1 MDARQKDFLREITG
15 HKMRFISLLAL
26 VLLGVFVLVGL
37 TVTGPIMRRTVADTL
52 KKSNAY
58 DLRLA
63 ASDGLEEEDL
73 RLIADME
80 GVRAK
85 EYFHTG
91 YLTTKEL
98 KTLYLSSLPKRISRP
113 ILKEGR
119 LPREADEILL
129 DPTLK
134 GTYKIGDTVV
144 FEKEEDLLDED
155 APPMMEGYS
164 YRVVGFATSPIFLDK
179 ADKGTTPNGDKI
191 DGFGYVAPLAFKDPT
206 ITEVHFLF
214 DDLKNLAVY
223 SEEYKSLNTAHR
235 KEFRHRFEDRGD
247 ARLDEL
253 LADKRKDIDEGEADI
268 REGYDE
274 LDRGLEKIDEGERKL
289 DRGARALRDNRA
301 KFARGLSQGEKKL
314 AESRDKLNQA
324 RKSILFQEDQL
335 GSGEKALLDGKNAV
349 AAAMSDIQGKESEAR
364 GGIAR
369 ADTAMD
375 QILKEEAALNA
386 AKRKLEAGK
395 IPDVQFPDLPELP
408 FSAEEIAKAQENVAA
423 AKAARPAKEAA
434 VKEKTAAVQDAQKAY
449 DAAQGAVKAFNMDGV
464 QGKITEL
471 EQSIAGWEKEKS
483 NPDADVADLNAKITD
498 AENQKADLKQQLK
511 NPDYLAAK
519 EKADR
524 AKQALGA
531 ASGELAKAQ
540 GALAE
545 TDGIIA
551 KGTEMIQGQMKAR
564 AAREMMAEK
573 IRAQQEE
580 LRKKKE
586 ELEAA
591 KRDLAEKEAFL
602 MEKKRETA
610 AGRAKAEEALAAIE
624 AGKAELRQKEGELS
638 EKEKALLQGKAAIL
652 AAKDQLS
659 EGEDQY
665 SKGKSDYA
673 REKAEGRKKLDAA
686 ERELLSGR
694 SDLASARATYE
705 KKRADAL
712 KDLVKGQED
721 VDRAKE
727 LLTILKKPDYKITP
741 LNEEMRT
748 FVFLDY
754 AHRVDKLSAVF
765 PVFLFAIAMLL
776 ASTVMNRMV
785 DDDRTVIGTY
795 KALGYNNGAIAD
807 KYVRFGTLAAL
818 LGGIPGAFLGNFLL
832 SKVIAEAYLASGI
845 FDQLSMAL
853 YPGHILFAIL
863 IGMVA
868 TGLVAYVSVHRS
880 LKLKTAALLMPK
892 PPAKGT
898 RIFLERIKWLWSR
911 LSFFQKVTARNLFR
925 DKKRMA
931 MTIVG
936 VMGCVALLVLGF
948 GIRTSVDGLVE
959 KQFDQLNRYDHL
971 IFYEPLL
978 DKEAHEAYKAKIEGD
993 KHIRAKCSAY
1003 VETLAVG
1010 DEGYIDQPVTMIV
1023 PEKEKDL
1030 KRVVT
1035 LRNRKTGAPIPLKGA
1050 VITEKLAAIKGV
1062 EAGGIIEMKNDDDVL
1077 YDVPVAAITEGYAG
1091 HYLYMDPDTYE
1102 EIFKKSYKTNADL
1115 IDAAGADVSHYKDY
1129 DSVVALTGIGDM
1141 RHMVDE
1147 IAGNINFI
1155 VFVILAASSTL
1166 AVVVLSTL
1174 TNINIEE
1181 RRREISTIRVLG
1193 FYPKEVTRYIYRE
1206 TGTLTAVG
1214 ILLGFVVG
1222 KGLHLLVIRVVVPDF
1237 AMLDPKLGLLNYL
1250 LPAAITVV
1258 ISLLLMGYFHNKLKT
1273 IDMVEALKSVE

>member
-1 MDARQKDFLREITG
+1 MDARQKDFIREITG
-15 HKMRFISLLAL
+15 HKMRFFSLLAL

-73 RLIADME
+73 RLIDDME
-80 GVRAK
+80 GVRGK

-91 YLTTKEL
+91 YLTSKEL

-113 ILKEGR
+113 LLTEGR
-119 LPREADEILL
+119 LPREKDEILL

-134 GTYKIGDTVV
+134 NTYKLGDTVV

-155 APPMMEGYS
+155 APPMMAGYA
-164 YRVVGFATSPIFLDK
+164 YKVVGFATSPVFLDK
-179 ADKGTTPNGDKI
+179 ADKGTTPKGDKI
-191 DGFGYVAPLAFKDPT
+191 DGFGYVVPLAFQDPT

-214 DDLKNLAVY
+214 DDLKNLPVY
-223 SEEYKSLNTAHR
+223 SEEYKALNTAHR
-235 KEFRHRFEDRGD
+235 KEFRHRFKNRGD
-247 ARLDEL
+247 ARLDAL

-268 REGYDE
+268 KEGYDE
-274 LDRGLEKIDEGERKL
+274 LDRGLEKIDAGERKL

-301 KFARGLSQGEKKL
+301 KFARGLSRGEKKL

-335 GSGEKALLDGKNAV
+335 SSGEKALLDGKNAV

-364 GGIAR
+364 GGMAR

-375 QILKEEAALNA
+375 QILKEEAALNE

-395 IPDVQFPDLPELP
+395 IPEMPNVNLPELP
-408 FSAEEIAKAQENVAA
+408 FSAEEIADAQGKVAA
-423 AKAARPAKEAA
+423 AKAARPSKVAD
-434 VKEKTAAVQDAQKAY
+434 VNEKAAAVQAAKQAY
-449 DAAQGAVKAFNMDGV
+449 DAKASSIDVTGIS
-464 QGKITEL
+464 GKIVAL
-471 EQSIAGWEKEKS
+471 DNQL
-483 NPDADVADLNAKITD
+483 ADLNQQL
-498 AENQKADLKQQLK
+498 QKATEEGADTKEIQAQISQKKSERDALQAQLK
-511 NPDYLAAK
+511 DPALAS
-519 EKADR
+519 
-524 AKQALGA
+524 AKQALDT
-531 ASGELAKAQ
+531 ASAELTKAKA
-540 GALAE
+540 ALAE
-545 TDGIIA
+545 TDGTIA
-551 KGTEMIQGQMKAR
+551 KYTEMIQGQMKAQ
-564 AAREMMAEK
+564 AAREMTAEK
-573 IRAQQEE
+573 IRAQQEL

-610 AGRAKAEEALAAIE
+610 AGRAKAEEALTAIE

-638 EKEKALLQGKAAIL
+638 EKEKSLLEGKAAIL

-665 SKGKSDYA
+665 KKGTSDFT
-673 REKAEGRKKLDAA
+673 REKADGQKKLDNA
-686 ERELLSGR
+686 EKELLRGR

-765 PVFLFAIAMLL
+765 PVFLFAIAILL

-785 DDDRTVIGTY
+785 DDDRMVIGTY

-832 SKVIAEAYLASGI
+832 SKVIADAYLASGI
-845 FDQLSMAL
+845 FDHLAMGL
-853 YPGHILFAIL
+853 YPGRILLAIL
-863 IGMVA
+863 TGMVA
-868 TGLVAYVSVHRS
+868 TGLVAYVSVRRS

-936 VMGCVALLVLGF
+936 AMGCVALLVLGF

-959 KQFDQLNRYDHL
+959 KQFDVLNRYDHM

-978 DKEAHEAYKAKIEGD
+978 NKDAHKAYKEKIAKD

-1003 VETLAVG
+1003 VETLGVA

-1023 PEKEKDL
+1023 PENEKDL
-1030 KRVVT
+1030 KRVIT
-1035 LRNRKTGAPIPLKGA
+1035 LRNRKTGENIPLKGA

-1062 EAGGIIEMKNDDDVL
+1062 EAGGVIEVKNDDDVL
-1077 YDVPVAAITEGYAG
+1077 YDVPVAAIAEGYAG

-1102 EIFKKSYKTNADL
+1102 AVFKKSYKTNADL
-1115 IDAAGADVSHYKDY
+1115 VNAAGADVSRYKDY
-1129 DSVVALTGIGDM
+1129 DSVVALTGIGDL

-1237 AMLDPKLGLLNYL
+1237 AMLDPTLGLLNYL
-1250 LPAAITVV
+1250 LPAVITVV
-1258 ISLLLMGYFHNKLKT
+1258 ISVLLMGYFHRKLKT
-1273 IDMVEALKSVE
+1273 IDMVEALKGVE

>member
-1 MDARQKDFLREITG
+1 MDARQKDFIREITG

-73 RLIADME
+73 RLIDDME
-80 GVRAK
+80 GVRGK

-113 ILKEGR
+113 VLKEGR
-119 LPREADEILL
+119 LPRETDEILL

-134 GTYKIGDTVV
+134 NTYKLGDTVI
-144 FEKEEDLLDED
+144 FEREEDLLDKD
-155 APPMMEGYS
+155 APPMMERYAFK
-164 YRVVGFATSPIFLDK
+164 VVGFATSPMFLDK
-179 ADKGTTPNGDKI
+179 ADKGTTPKGDKI
-191 DGFGYVAPLAFKDPT
+191 DGFGYVMPLAFKDPT
-206 ITEVHFLF
+206 MTEVHFLF
-214 DDLKNLAVY
+214 DDLKNLPVY
-223 SEEYKSLNTAHR
+223 SEEYKTLNTAHR
-235 KEFRHRFEDRGD
+235 KEFRHRFKDRGE
-247 ARLDEL
+247 ARLDAL
-253 LADKRKDIDEGEADI
+253 LADKEKDIDEGEADI
-268 REGYDE
+268 KEGYDE

-289 DRGARALRDNRA
+289 DRGARTLRDNRA
-301 KFARGLSQGEKKL
+301 KFARGLTQGEKKL
-314 AESRDKLNQA
+314 ADSRAKLNQA

-335 GSGEKALLDGKNAV
+335 SSGEKALLDGKNAV
-349 AAAMSDIQGKESEAR
+349 AAAMADIQGKESEAR

-369 ADTAMD
+369 AETAMD
-375 QILKEEAALNA
+375 QILKEEAALNE
-386 AKRKLEAGK
+386 AKRKLEAGTIPDVK
-395 IPDVQFPDLPELP
+395 IPDLPKLP
-408 FSAEEIAKAQENVAA
+408 FSSDEIATAKVDVATA
-423 AKAARPAKEAA
+423 EAARTSKVEE
-434 VKEKTAAVQDAQKAY
+434 VNKKTAAVQKAKQVY
-449 DAAQGAVKAFNMDGV
+449 DAKVASVDVNGIR
-464 QGKITEL
+464 GKIAELDRQIAELREKLKEEGADTAAIKEKIAQAESKKTEL
-471 EQSIAGWEKEKS
+471 Q
-483 NPDADVADLNAKITD
+483 AKLEDPT
-498 AENQKADLKQQLK
+498 
-511 NPDYLAAK
+511 LAS
-519 EKADR
+519 
-524 AKQALGA
+524 AKQALDA
-531 ASGELAKAQ
+531 ASAELTKAKAD
-540 GALAE
+540 LAE
-545 TDGIIA
+545 NDGIIA
-551 KGTEMIQGQMKAR
+551 KGKKMIQRQKEAQAER
-564 AAREMMAEK
+564 DITAEK
-573 IRAQQEE
+573 IRTQQEA
-580 LRKKKE
+580 LGKQKE
-586 ELEAA
+586 ALEAA

-602 MEKKRETA
+602 LEKKRETE
-610 AGRAKAEEALAAIE
+610 AGRAKAEEGLKAIE
-624 AGKAELRQKEGELS
+624 AGKAELRQKEGELK
-638 EKEKALLQGKAAIL
+638 EKEKSLIEGKAAIL
-652 AAKDQLS
+652 AAKDQLR

-665 SKGKSDYA
+665 SAGKADFV
-673 REKAEGRKKLDAA
+673 REKAQGQKKLDAA
-686 ERELLSGR
+686 ESELLKGR
-694 SDLASARATYE
+694 RDLASARATYE
-705 KKRADAL
+705 TKRADAL

-741 LNEEMRT
+741 VNEEMRT

-785 DDDRTVIGTY
+785 DDDRMVIGTY
-795 KALGYNNGAIAD
+795 KALGYKNGAIAD
-807 KYVRFGTLAAL
+807 KYVRFGTMAAL

-832 SKVIAEAYLASGI
+832 SRVIADAYLASGI
-845 FDQLSMAL
+845 FDHLSMAL
-853 YPGHILFAIL
+853 YPGRIILAIL
-863 IGMVA
+863 TGMVA
-868 TGLVAYVSVHRS
+868 TGLVAYVSVRRS
-880 LKLKTAALLMPK
+880 LQLKTAALLMPK

-898 RIFLERIKWLWSR
+898 RIFLERMKWLWSR

-959 KQFDQLNRYDHL
+959 KQFDQLNRYDHM

-978 DKEAHEAYKAKIEGD
+978 DKDAHAAYKEKIAKD
-993 KHIRAKCSAY
+993 KHIRGKCSAY
-1003 VETLAVG
+1003 VKTLTVA
-1010 DEGYIDQPVTMIV
+1010 DEGAIDQPVTMIV
-1023 PEKEKDL
+1023 PDNEKDL

-1035 LRNRKTGAPIPLKGA
+1035 LRNRKTGAGIPLKGA
-1050 VITEKLAAIKGV
+1050 VITEKLAAIQGV
-1062 EAGGIIEMKNDDDVL
+1062 EAGGVIEVKNDDDL
-1077 YDVPVAAITEGYAG
+1077 SYDVPVAAITEGYAG
-1091 HYLYMDPDTYE
+1091 HYVYMDPDTYE
-1102 EIFKKSYKTNADL
+1102 EIFTKGYKANADL
-1115 IDAAGADVSHYKDY
+1115 IDSAGADVSYYKDY
-1129 DSVVALTGIGDM
+1129 DSVVALTGIGDL

-1237 AMLDPKLGLLNYL
+1237 AMLDPSLGLLNYL
-1250 LPAAITVV
+1250 LPAVITVV
-1258 ISLLLMGYFHNKLKT
+1258 ISVLLMGYFHRKLKT

>member
-1 MDARQKDFLREITG
+1 MDARQKDFIREITG

-26 VLLGVFVLVGL
+26 VRLGVFVLVGL
-37 TVTGPIMRRTVADTL
+37 TVTGPIMRRTVANTL

-73 RLIADME
+73 RLIDDME
-80 GVRAK
+80 GVRGK

-113 ILKEGR
+113 VLKEGR
-119 LPREADEILL
+119 LPRETDEILL

-134 GTYKIGDTVV
+134 NTYKLGDTVI
-144 FEKEEDLLDED
+144 FEREEDLLDKD
-155 APPMMEGYS
+155 APPMMERYAFK
-164 YRVVGFATSPIFLDK
+164 VVGFATSPMFLDR

-191 DGFGYVAPLAFKDPT
+191 DGFGYVMPLAFKDPT
-206 ITEVHFLF
+206 MTEVHFLF
-214 DDLKNLAVY
+214 DDLKNLPVY
-223 SEEYKSLNTAHR
+223 SEEYKTLNTAHR
-235 KEFRHRFEDRGD
+235 KEFRHRFKDRGE
-247 ARLDEL
+247 ARLDAL
-253 LADKRKDIDEGEADI
+253 LADKEKDIDEGEADI
-268 REGYDE
+268 KEGYDE

-289 DRGARALRDNRA
+289 DRGASTLRDNRA
-301 KFARGLSQGEKKL
+301 KFTRGLTQGEKKL
-314 AESRDKLNQA
+314 ADSRAKLNQA

-335 GSGEKALLDGKNAV
+335 SSGEKALLDGKNAV
-349 AAAMSDIQGKESEAR
+349 AAAMADIQGKENEAR

-369 ADTAMD
+369 AETAMD
-375 QILKEEAALNA
+375 QILKEEAALNE
-386 AKRKLEAGK
+386 AKRKLEAGTIPEVK
-395 IPDVQFPDLPELP
+395 IPDLPKLP
-408 FSAEEIAKAQENVAA
+408 FSSDEIATAKAGVATA
-423 AKAARPAKEAA
+423 EAARPSKVEE
-434 VKEKTAAVQDAQKAY
+434 VNKKTAAVQKAKQVY
-449 DAAQGAVKAFNMDGV
+449 DGKVASVDVNGIPGQIADLDRQIAELREKLKEEGADAAAIKE
-464 QGKITEL
+464 KIAQAESKKTEL
-471 EQSIAGWEKEKS
+471 Q
-483 NPDADVADLNAKITD
+483 AKLEDPT
-498 AENQKADLKQQLK
+498 
-511 NPDYLAAK
+511 LAS
-519 EKADR
+519 
-524 AKQALGA
+524 AKQALDA
-531 ASGELAKAQ
+531 ASAELTKAKAD
-540 GALAE
+540 LAE
-545 TDGIIA
+545 NDGIIA
-551 KGTEMIQGQMKAR
+551 KGKRMIQRQKEAQAER
-564 AAREMMAEK
+564 DITAEK
-573 IRAQQEE
+573 IRAQQEA
-580 LRKKKE
+580 LGKKKE

-602 MEKKRETA
+602 LEKKRETE
-610 AGRAKAEEALAAIE
+610 AGRAKAEEGLKAIE
-624 AGKAELRQKEGELS
+624 AGKAELRQKEGELK
-638 EKEKALLQGKAAIL
+638 EKEKSLIEGKAAIL
-652 AAKDQLS
+652 AAKDQLR
-659 EGEDQY
+659 EGEDHY
-665 SKGKSDYA
+665 STGKADFA
-673 REKAEGRKKLDAA
+673 REKAQGQKKLDAA
-686 ERELLSGR
+686 ESELLKGR
-694 SDLASARATYE
+694 RDLASARATYE
-705 KKRADAL
+705 TKRADAL

-741 LNEEMRT
+741 VNEEMRT

-785 DDDRTVIGTY
+785 DDDRMVIGTY
-795 KALGYNNGAIAD
+795 KALGYKNGAIAD
-807 KYVRFGTLAAL
+807 KYVRFGTMAAL

-832 SKVIAEAYLASGI
+832 SRVIADAYLASGI
-845 FDQLSMAL
+845 FDHLSMAL
-853 YPGHILFAIL
+853 YPGRIILAIL
-863 IGMVA
+863 TGMVA
-868 TGLVAYVSVHRS
+868 TGLVAYVSVRRS
-880 LKLKTAALLMPK
+880 LQLKTAALLMPK

-898 RIFLERIKWLWSR
+898 RIFLERMKWLWSR

-959 KQFDQLNRYDHL
+959 KQFDQLNRYDHM

-978 DKEAHEAYKAKIEGD
+978 DREAHKAYEAKIAKD
-993 KHIRAKCSAY
+993 KHIRAKCTAH
-1003 VETLAVG
+1003 VETMDVA

-1035 LRNRKTGAPIPLKGA
+1035 LRNRKTGAGIPLKGA

-1062 EAGGIIEMKNDDDVL
+1062 EAGDVIEIKNDDDL
-1077 YDVPVAAITEGYAG
+1077 TYDVPVAAITEGYAG
-1091 HYLYMDPDTYE
+1091 HYLYMDRDTYE
-1102 EIFKKSYKTNADL
+1102 EIFKKSYKANADL
-1115 IDAAGADVSHYKDY
+1115 IDSAGADVSYYKDY
-1129 DSVVALTGIGDM
+1129 DSVVALTGIGDL

-1147 IAGNINFI
+1147 VAGNINFI

-1206 TGTLTAVG
+1206 TWTLTAVG

-1237 AMLDPKLGLLNYL
+1237 AMLDPSLGLLNYL

-1258 ISLLLMGYFHNKLKT
+1258 ISVLLMGYFHRKLMT

>member
-1 MDARQKDFLREITG
+1 MDARQKDFIREITG

-73 RLIADME
+73 RLIDDME
-80 GVRAK
+80 GVRGK

-113 ILKEGR
+113 LLTEGR
-119 LPREADEILL
+119 LPREKDEILL

-134 GTYKIGDTVV
+134 DTYKLGDTVV

-155 APPMMEGYS
+155 APPMMAGYA
-164 YRVVGFATSPIFLDK
+164 YKVVGFATSPVFLDK
-179 ADKGTTPNGDKI
+179 SDKGTTPKGDKI
-191 DGFGYVAPLAFKDPT
+191 DGFGYVVPLAFQDPT

-214 DDLKNLAVY
+214 DDLKNLPVY
-223 SEEYKSLNTAHR
+223 SEEYKALNTAHR
-235 KEFRHRFEDRGD
+235 KEFRHRFKNRGD
-247 ARLDEL
+247 ARLDAL

-268 REGYDE
+268 KEGYDE
-274 LDRGLEKIDEGERKL
+274 LDRGLEKIDAGKRKL
-289 DRGARALRDNRA
+289 DRGARTLRDNRA

-335 GSGEKALLDGKNAV
+335 SSGEKALLDGKNAI

-364 GGIAR
+364 GGMAR

-375 QILKEEAALNA
+375 QILKEEAALNE

-395 IPDVQFPDLPELP
+395 IPEMPNVNLPELP
-408 FSAEEIAKAQENVAA
+408 FSAAQIADAQGKVAA
-423 AKAARPAKEAA
+423 AKAARREKQAA
-434 VKEKTAAVQDAQKAY
+434 VNEKAAAMQAAQQAY
-449 DAAQGAVKAFNMDGV
+449 DAKASSIDVTGIS
-464 QGKITEL
+464 GKIAAL
-471 EQSIAGWEKEKS
+471 DNQL
-483 NPDADVADLNAKITD
+483 ADLNQQL
-498 AENQKADLKQQLK
+498 QKATEEGADTKEIQAQISQKKSERDALQAQLK
-511 NPDYLAAK
+511 DPALAS
-519 EKADR
+519 
-524 AKQALGA
+524 AKQALDT
-531 ASGELAKAQ
+531 ASAELTKAKA
-540 GALAE
+540 ALAE
-545 TDGIIA
+545 TDGTIA
-551 KGTEMIQGQMKAR
+551 KYTEMIQGQMKVQ
-564 AAREMMAEK
+564 AAREMTAEK
-573 IRAQQEE
+573 IRAQQEL

-638 EKEKALLQGKAAIL
+638 EKEKSLLEGKAAIL

-665 SKGKSDYA
+665 KKGTSDFA
-673 REKAEGRKKLDAA
+673 REKADGQKKLDSA
-686 ERELLSGR
+686 EKELLRGR

-705 KKRADAL
+705 KKRDDAL

-785 DDDRTVIGTY
+785 DDDRMVIGTY

-807 KYVRFGTLAAL
+807 KYMRFGTLAAL

-832 SKVIAEAYLASGI
+832 SKVIADAYLASGI
-845 FDQLSMAL
+845 FDHLAMGL
-853 YPGHILFAIL
+853 YPGRILLAIL
-863 IGMVA
+863 TGMVA
-868 TGLVAYVSVHRS
+868 TGLVAYVSVRRS
-880 LKLKTAALLMPK
+880 LKLKTAAILMPK

-959 KQFDQLNRYDHL
+959 KQFDVLNRYDHM

-978 DKEAHEAYKAKIEGD
+978 DKDAHKAYKEKIAKD

-1003 VETLAVG
+1003 VETLAVA

-1023 PEKEKDL
+1023 PENEKDL
-1030 KRVVT
+1030 KRVIT
-1035 LRNRKTGAPIPLKGA
+1035 LRNRKTGENIPLKGA

-1062 EAGGIIEMKNDDDVL
+1062 EAGGVIEVKNDDDVL
-1077 YDVPVAAITEGYAG
+1077 YDVPVAAIAEGYAG

-1102 EIFKKSYKTNADL
+1102 AVFKKSYKTNADL
-1115 IDAAGADVSHYKDY
+1115 IDASGADVSYYKDY
-1129 DSVVALTGIGDM
+1129 DSVVALTGIGDL

-1237 AMLDPKLGLLNYL
+1237 AMLDPSLGLLNYL
-1250 LPAAITVV
+1250 LPAVITVV
-1258 ISLLLMGYFHNKLKT
+1258 ISLLLMGFFHGKLKT
-1273 IDMVEALKSVE
+1273 IDMVEALKGVE

>member
-1 MDARQKDFLREITG
+1 MDARQKDFIREITG

-73 RLIADME
+73 RLIDDME
-80 GVRAK
+80 GVRGK

-113 ILKEGR
+113 LLTEGR
-119 LPREADEILL
+119 LPREKDEILL

-134 GTYKIGDTVV
+134 NTYKLGDTVV

-155 APPMMEGYS
+155 APPMMAGYA
-164 YRVVGFATSPIFLDK
+164 YKVVGFATSPVFLDK
-179 ADKGTTPNGDKI
+179 SDKGTTPKGDKI
-191 DGFGYVAPLAFKDPT
+191 DGFGYVVPLAFQDPT

-214 DDLKNLAVY
+214 DDLKNLPVY
-223 SEEYKSLNTAHR
+223 SEEYKALNTAHR
-235 KEFRHRFEDRGD
+235 KEFRHRFKNRGD
-247 ARLDEL
+247 ARLDAL

-268 REGYDE
+268 KEAYDE
-274 LDRGLEKIDEGERKL
+274 LDRGLEKIDAGERKL

-335 GSGEKALLDGKNAV
+335 SSGEKALLDGKNAIAV
-349 AAAMSDIQGKESEAR
+349 AMSDIQGKESEAR
-364 GGIAR
+364 GGMAR

-375 QILKEEAALNA
+375 QILKEEAALNE

-395 IPDVQFPDLPELP
+395 IPDMPNVNLPELP
-408 FSAEEIAKAQENVAA
+408 FSAAQIADAQGKVAA
-423 AKAARPAKEAA
+423 AKAARREKQAA
-434 VKEKTAAVQDAQKAY
+434 VNEKAAAVQAAQQAY
-449 DAAQGAVKAFNMDGV
+449 DAKASSIDVTGIS
-464 QGKITEL
+464 GKIAAL
-471 EQSIAGWEKEKS
+471 DNQL
-483 NPDADVADLNAKITD
+483 ADLNQQL
-498 AENQKADLKQQLK
+498 QKATEEGADTKEIQAQISQKKSERDALQAQLK
-511 NPDYLAAK
+511 DPALAS
-519 EKADR
+519 
-524 AKQALGA
+524 AKQALDT
-531 ASGELAKAQ
+531 ASAELTKAKA
-540 GALAE
+540 ALAE
-545 TDGIIA
+545 TDGTIA
-551 KGTEMIQGQMKAR
+551 KYTEMIQGQMKVQ
-564 AAREMMAEK
+564 AAREMTAEK
-573 IRAQQEE
+573 IRAQQEL

-638 EKEKALLQGKAAIL
+638 EKEKSLLEGKAAIL

-665 SKGKSDYA
+665 KKGTSDFV
-673 REKAEGRKKLDAA
+673 REKADGQKKLDSA
-686 ERELLSGR
+686 EKELLRGR

-785 DDDRTVIGTY
+785 DDDRMVIGTY

-832 SKVIAEAYLASGI
+832 SKVIADAYLASGI
-845 FDQLSMAL
+845 FDHLAMGL
-853 YPGHILFAIL
+853 YPGRILLAIL
-863 IGMVA
+863 TGMVA
-868 TGLVAYVSVHRS
+868 TGLVAYVSVRRS

-959 KQFDQLNRYDHL
+959 KQFDVLNRYDHM

-978 DKEAHEAYKAKIEGD
+978 DKDAHKAYKEKIAKD

-1003 VETLAVG
+1003 VETLAVA

-1023 PEKEKDL
+1023 PENEKDL
-1030 KRVVT
+1030 KRVIT
-1035 LRNRKTGAPIPLKGA
+1035 LRNRKTGENIPLKGA

-1062 EAGGIIEMKNDDDVL
+1062 EAGGVIEVKNDDDVL
-1077 YDVPVAAITEGYAG
+1077 YDVPVAAIAEGYAG

-1102 EIFKKSYKTNADL
+1102 AVFKKSYKTNADL
-1115 IDAAGADVSHYKDY
+1115 IDASGADVSYYKDY
-1129 DSVVALTGIGDM
+1129 DSVVALTGIGDL

-1166 AVVVLSTL
+1166 AVVVLSAL

-1206 TGTLTAVG
+1206 TATLTAVG

-1237 AMLDPKLGLLNYL
+1237 AMLDPTLGLLNYL
-1250 LPAAITVV
+1250 LPAVITVV
-1258 ISLLLMGYFHNKLKT
+1258 ISVLLMGYFHRKLKT
-1273 IDMVEALKSVE
+1273 IDMVEALKGVE

>member
-1 MDARQKDFLREITG
+1 MDARQKDFIREITG

-73 RLIADME
+73 RLIDDME
-80 GVRAK
+80 GVRGK

-113 ILKEGR
+113 LLTEGR
-119 LPREADEILL
+119 LPREKDEILL

-134 GTYKIGDTVV
+134 NTYKLGDTVV

-155 APPMMEGYS
+155 APPMMAGYA
-164 YRVVGFATSPIFLDK
+164 YKVVGFATSPVFLDK
-179 ADKGTTPNGDKI
+179 SDKGTTPKGDKI
-191 DGFGYVAPLAFKDPT
+191 DGFGYVVPLAFQDPT

-214 DDLKNLAVY
+214 DDLKNLPVY
-223 SEEYKSLNTAHR
+223 SEEYKALNTAHR
-235 KEFRHRFEDRGD
+235 KEFRHRFKNRGD
-247 ARLDEL
+247 ARLDAL

-268 REGYDE
+268 KEAYDE
-274 LDRGLEKIDEGERKL
+274 LDRGLEKIDAGERKL

-335 GSGEKALLDGKNAV
+335 SSGEKALLDGKNAIAV
-349 AAAMSDIQGKESEAR
+349 AMSDIQGKESEAR
-364 GGIAR
+364 GGMAR

-375 QILKEEAALNA
+375 QILKEEAALNE

-395 IPDVQFPDLPELP
+395 IPDMPNVNLPELP
-408 FSAEEIAKAQENVAA
+408 FSAAQIADAQGKVAA
-423 AKAARPAKEAA
+423 AKAARREKQAA
-434 VKEKTAAVQDAQKAY
+434 VNEKAAAVQAAQQAY
-449 DAAQGAVKAFNMDGV
+449 DAKASSIDVTGIS
-464 QGKITEL
+464 GKIAAL
-471 EQSIAGWEKEKS
+471 DNQL
-483 NPDADVADLNAKITD
+483 ADLNQQL
-498 AENQKADLKQQLK
+498 QKATEEGADTKEIQAQISQKKSERDALQAQLK
-511 NPDYLAAK
+511 DPALAS
-519 EKADR
+519 
-524 AKQALGA
+524 AKQALDT
-531 ASGELAKAQ
+531 ASAELTKAKA
-540 GALAE
+540 ALAE
-545 TDGIIA
+545 TDGTIA
-551 KGTEMIQGQMKAR
+551 KYTEMIQGQMKVQ
-564 AAREMMAEK
+564 AAREMTAEK
-573 IRAQQEE
+573 IRAQQEL

-638 EKEKALLQGKAAIL
+638 EKEKSLLEGKAAIL

-665 SKGKSDYA
+665 KKGTSDFV
-673 REKAEGRKKLDAA
+673 REKADGQKKLDSA
-686 ERELLSGR
+686 EKELLRGR

-741 LNEEMRT
+741 INEEMRT

-785 DDDRTVIGTY
+785 DDDRMVIGTY

-832 SKVIAEAYLASGI
+832 SKVIADAYLASGI
-845 FDQLSMAL
+845 FDHLAMAL
-853 YPGHILFAIL
+853 YPGRILLAIL
-863 IGMVA
+863 TGMVA
-868 TGLVAYVSVHRS
+868 TGLVAYVSVRRS

-959 KQFDQLNRYDHL
+959 KQFDVLNRYDHM

-978 DKEAHEAYKAKIEGD
+978 NKDAHKAYKEKIAKD

-1003 VETLAVG
+1003 VETLAVA

-1023 PEKEKDL
+1023 PENEKDL
-1030 KRVVT
+1030 KRVIT
-1035 LRNRKTGAPIPLKGA
+1035 LRNRKTGENIPLKGA

-1062 EAGGIIEMKNDDDVL
+1062 EAGGVIEVKNDDDVL
-1077 YDVPVAAITEGYAG
+1077 YDVPVAAIVEGYAG

-1102 EIFKKSYKTNADL
+1102 AVFKKSYKTNADL
-1115 IDAAGADVSHYKDY
+1115 IDASGADVSYYKDY
-1129 DSVVALTGIGDM
+1129 DSVVALTGIGDL

-1237 AMLDPKLGLLNYL
+1237 AMLDPTLGLLNYL
-1250 LPAAITVV
+1250 LPAVITVV
-1258 ISLLLMGYFHNKLKT
+1258 ISVLLMGYFHRKLKT
-1273 IDMVEALKSVE
+1273 IDMVEALKGVE

>member
-1 MDARQKDFLREITG
+1 MDARQKDFIREITG

-73 RLIADME
+73 RLIDDME

-113 ILKEGR
+113 LLKEGR
-119 LPREADEILL
+119 LPREKDEILL

-134 GTYKIGDTVV
+134 GSYKLGDTVV

-155 APPMMEGYS
+155 APPMMERYAFK
-164 YRVVGFATSPIFLDK
+164 VVGFATSPEFLDK

-191 DGFGYVAPLAFKDPT
+191 DGFGYVVPLAFKDPT

-214 DDLKNLAVY
+214 DDLKNLPVY
-223 SEEYKSLNTAHR
+223 SEEYKTLNTAHR
-235 KEFRHRFEDRGD
+235 KEFRHRFKDRGD
-247 ARLDEL
+247 ARLDAL

-314 AESRDKLNQA
+314 AESRAKLNQA
-324 RKSILFQEDQL
+324 RKSILFQEDRL
-335 GSGEKALLDGKNAV
+335 SSGEKALLDGKNAV
-349 AAAMSDIQGKESEAR
+349 AAAMADIQGKESEAR

-375 QILKEEAALNA
+375 RILKEEAALNE
-386 AKRKLEAGK
+386 AKRKLEAGT
-395 IPDVQFPDLPELP
+395 IPDMKIPDLPELP
-408 FSAEEIAKAQENVAA
+408 FSPDQIATAKKDVATAE
-423 AKAARPAKEAA
+423 AARPSKVEE
-434 VKEKTAAVQDAQKAY
+434 VNKKTAAVEKAKQAY
-449 DAAQGAVKAFNMDGV
+449 DAKVASIDVNGIRGQIAELDKQIADLREKLKEEGADTVAIEAQIEQVESK
-464 QGKITEL
+464 KTEL
-471 EQSIAGWEKEKS
+471 Q
-483 NPDADVADLNAKITD
+483 AKLED
-498 AENQKADLKQQLK
+498 PALSS
-511 NPDYLAAK
+511 
-519 EKADR
+519 
-524 AKQALGA
+524 AKQALDA
-531 ASGELAKAQ
+531 ASAELAKAQ

-545 TDGIIA
+545 IDGIIA
-551 KGTEMIQGQMKAR
+551 KNAGMIQRQKEVQ
-564 AAREMMAEK
+564 AAREMTAKK
-573 IRAQQEE
+573 IRALQEE

-591 KRDLAEKEAFL
+591 KRDLAEKEAYL

-610 AGRAKAEEALAAIE
+610 AGRAKAEEGLKAIE
-624 AGKAELRQKEGELS
+624 AGKAELRQKEGELN
-638 EKEKALLQGKAAIL
+638 EKEKSLLEGKAAIL
-652 AAKDQLS
+652 AAKDQLR

-665 SKGKSDYA
+665 SAGKGDFA
-673 REKAEGRKKLDAA
+673 REKAQGQKKLDAA
-686 ERELLSGR
+686 ENELLKGR
-694 SDLASARATYE
+694 SDLDSARATYQE
-705 KKRADAL
+705 KRADAL
-712 KDLVKGQED
+712 KDLIKGQED

-785 DDDRTVIGTY
+785 DDDRMVIGTY

-818 LGGIPGAFLGNFLL
+818 LGGIPGAFLGNFVL

-845 FDQLSMAL
+845 FDRLSMAL
-853 YPGHILFAIL
+853 YPGRIILAIL
-863 IGMVA
+863 TGMVA

-898 RIFLERIKWLWSR
+898 RIFLERMKWLWSR

-936 VMGCVALLVLGF
+936 AMGCVALLVLGF

-959 KQFDQLNRYDHL
+959 KQFDELNRYDHMV
-971 IFYEPLL
+971 FYEPLL
-978 DKEAHEAYKAKIEGD
+978 DREDHKAYEAAIAED

-1003 VETLAVG
+1003 VETMAVA
-1010 DEGYIDQPVTMIV
+1010 DEGAIDQPVTMIV
-1023 PEKEKDL
+1023 PENEKDL
-1030 KRVVT
+1030 KQVVT
-1035 LRNRKTGAPIPLKGA
+1035 LRNRKTGAGIPLKGA

-1062 EAGGIIEMKNDDDVL
+1062 EAGGVIEMKNDDDL
-1077 YDVPVAAITEGYAG
+1077 TYDVPVAAITEGYAG

-1102 EIFKKSYKTNADL
+1102 EIFKKSYKANGDL
-1115 IDAAGADVSHYKDY
+1115 IDGAGADVSYYKDY

-1206 TGTLTAVG
+1206 TWTLTAVG
-1214 ILLGFVVG
+1214 ILLGFLVG

-1237 AMLDPKLGLLNYL
+1237 AMLDPSLGPINYL
-1250 LPAAITVV
+1250 LPAAITMA
-1258 ISLLLMGYFHNKLKT
+1258 ISVLLMGYFHKKLKT

>member
-1 MDARQKDFLREITG
+1 MDARQKDFIREITG

-73 RLIADME
+73 RLIDDME
-80 GVRAK
+80 GVRGK
-85 EYFHTG
+85 VYFHTG

-113 ILKEGR
+113 LLTEGR
-119 LPREADEILL
+119 LPREKDEILL

-134 GTYKIGDTVV
+134 STYKLGDTVV

-155 APPMMEGYS
+155 APPMMAGYA
-164 YRVVGFATSPIFLDK
+164 YKVVGFATSPVFLDK
-179 ADKGTTPNGDKI
+179 ADKGTTPKGDKI
-191 DGFGYVAPLAFKDPT
+191 DGFGYVTPLAFQDPT

-214 DDLKNLAVY
+214 DDLKNLPVY
-223 SEEYKSLNTAHR
+223 SEEYKALNTAHR
-235 KEFRHRFEDRGD
+235 KEFRHRFKNRGD
-247 ARLDEL
+247 ARLDAL

-268 REGYDE
+268 KEGYDE
-274 LDRGLEKIDEGERKL
+274 LDRGLEKIDAGERKL

-335 GSGEKALLDGKNAV
+335 SGGEKALLDGKNAV
-349 AAAMSDIQGKESEAR
+349 AAAMSDIQGKESETR

-375 QILKEEAALNA
+375 QILKEEAALNE
-386 AKRKLEAGK
+386 AKQKLEAGK
-395 IPDVQFPDLPELP
+395 IPDVKFPDLPELP
-408 FSAEEIAKAQENVAA
+408 FSAAQIADAQGKVAA
-423 AKAARPAKEAA
+423 AKADRREKQAA
-434 VKEKTAAVQDAQKAY
+434 VNEKAAAVQAAQQAY
-449 DAAQGAVKAFNMDGV
+449 DAKASSIDVNGIS
-464 QGKITEL
+464 GKIAAL
-471 EQSIAGWEKEKS
+471 DNQL
-483 NPDADVADLNAKITD
+483 ADLNQQL
-498 AENQKADLKQQLK
+498 QKATEEGADTTEIQAQISQKKSERDALQAQLK
-511 NPDYLAAK
+511 DPALAS
-519 EKADR
+519 
-524 AKQALGA
+524 AKQALDTA
-531 ASGELAKAQ
+531 LAELAKAQ
-540 GALAE
+540 GALAK

-551 KGTEMIQGQMKAR
+551 KYTEMIQGQMKVQ

-573 IRAQQEE
+573 IRAQQEM

-586 ELEAA
+586 ELEAT

-602 MEKKRETA
+602 MEKKRETT

-638 EKEKALLQGKAAIL
+638 EKEKSLLEGKAAIL

-665 SKGKSDYA
+665 KKGTSDFT
-673 REKAEGRKKLDAA
+673 REKADGQKKLDNA
-686 ERELLSGR
+686 ERELLRGR

-741 LNEEMRT
+741 INEEMRT

-785 DDDRTVIGTY
+785 DDDRMVIGTY

-832 SKVIAEAYLASGI
+832 SKVIADAYLASGI
-845 FDQLSMAL
+845 FDHLAMGL
-853 YPGHILFAIL
+853 YPGRILLAIL
-863 IGMVA
+863 TGMVA
-868 TGLVAYVSVHRS
+868 TGLVAYVSVRRS

-936 VMGCVALLVLGF
+936 AMGCVALLVLGF

-959 KQFDQLNRYDHL
+959 KQFDVLNRYDHM

-978 DKEAHEAYKAKIEGD
+978 DKDAHKAYKEKIAKD

-1003 VETLAVG
+1003 VETLAVA
-1010 DEGYIDQPVTMIV
+1010 DEGYIDQPLTMIV
-1023 PEKEKDL
+1023 PENEKDL
-1030 KRVVT
+1030 KRVIT
-1035 LRNRKTGAPIPLKGA
+1035 LRNRKTGENIPLKGA

-1062 EAGGIIEMKNDDDVL
+1062 EAGGVIEVKNDDDVL
-1077 YDVPVAAITEGYAG
+1077 YDVPVAAIAEGYAG

-1102 EIFKKSYKTNADL
+1102 AVFKKSYKTNADL
-1115 IDAAGADVSHYKDY
+1115 VNAAGADVSRYKDY
-1129 DSVVALTGIGDM
+1129 DSVVALTGIGDL

-1237 AMLDPKLGLLNYL
+1237 AMLDPTLGLLNYL
-1250 LPAAITVV
+1250 LPAVITVV
-1258 ISLLLMGYFHNKLKT
+1258 ISVLLMGYFHRKLKT
-1273 IDMVEALKSVE
+1273 IDMVEALKGVE

>member
-1 MDARQKDFLREITG
+1 MDARQKDFIREITG
-15 HKMRFISLLAL
+15 HKMRFFSLLAL

-73 RLIADME
+73 RLIDDME
-80 GVRAK
+80 GVRGK

-91 YLTTKEL
+91 YLTSKEL

-113 ILKEGR
+113 LLTEGR
-119 LPREADEILL
+119 LPREKDEILL

-134 GTYKIGDTVV
+134 NTYKLGDTVV

-155 APPMMEGYS
+155 APPMMAGYA
-164 YRVVGFATSPIFLDK
+164 YKVVGFATSPVFLDK
-179 ADKGTTPNGDKI
+179 ADKGTTPKGDKI
-191 DGFGYVAPLAFKDPT
+191 DGFGYVVPLAFQDPT

-214 DDLKNLAVY
+214 DDLKNLPVY
-223 SEEYKSLNTAHR
+223 SEEYKALNTAHR
-235 KEFRHRFEDRGD
+235 KEFRHRFKNRGD
-247 ARLDEL
+247 ARLDAL

-268 REGYDE
+268 KEGYDE
-274 LDRGLEKIDEGERKL
+274 LDRGLEKIDAGERKL

-301 KFARGLSQGEKKL
+301 KFARGLSRGEKKL

-335 GSGEKALLDGKNAV
+335 SSGEKALLDGKNAV

-364 GGIAR
+364 GGMAR

-375 QILKEEAALNA
+375 QILKEEAALNE

-395 IPDVQFPDLPELP
+395 IPEMPNVNLPELP
-408 FSAEEIAKAQENVAA
+408 FSAEEIADAQGKVAA
-423 AKAARPAKEAA
+423 AKAARPSKVAD
-434 VKEKTAAVQDAQKAY
+434 VNEKAAAVQAAKQAY
-449 DAAQGAVKAFNMDGV
+449 DAKASSIDVTGIS
-464 QGKITEL
+464 GKIVAL
-471 EQSIAGWEKEKS
+471 DNQL
-483 NPDADVADLNAKITD
+483 ADLNQQL
-498 AENQKADLKQQLK
+498 QKATEEGADTKEIQAQISQKKSERDALQAQLK
-511 NPDYLAAK
+511 DPALAS
-519 EKADR
+519 
-524 AKQALGA
+524 AKQALDT
-531 ASGELAKAQ
+531 ASAELTKAKA
-540 GALAE
+540 ALAE
-545 TDGIIA
+545 TDGTIA
-551 KGTEMIQGQMKAR
+551 KYTEMIQGQMKAQ
-564 AAREMMAEK
+564 AAREMTAEK
-573 IRAQQEE
+573 IRAQQEL

-610 AGRAKAEEALAAIE
+610 AGRAKAEEALTAIE

-638 EKEKALLQGKAAIL
+638 EKEKSLLEGKAAIL

-665 SKGKSDYA
+665 KKGTSDFT
-673 REKAEGRKKLDAA
+673 REKADGQKKLDNA
-686 ERELLSGR
+686 EKELLRGR

-765 PVFLFAIAMLL
+765 PVFLFAIAILL

-785 DDDRTVIGTY
+785 DDDRMVIGTY

-832 SKVIAEAYLASGI
+832 SKVIADAYLASGI
-845 FDQLSMAL
+845 FDHLAMGL
-853 YPGHILFAIL
+853 YPGRILLAIL
-863 IGMVA
+863 TGMVA
-868 TGLVAYVSVHRS
+868 TGLVAYVSVRRS

-936 VMGCVALLVLGF
+936 AMGCVALLVLGF

-959 KQFDQLNRYDHL
+959 KQFDVLNRYEHM

-978 DKEAHEAYKAKIEGD
+978 DKDAHKAYKEKIAKD

-1003 VETLAVG
+1003 VETLGVA

-1023 PEKEKDL
+1023 PENEKDL
-1030 KRVVT
+1030 KRVIT
-1035 LRNRKTGAPIPLKGA
+1035 LRNRKTGENIPLKGA

-1062 EAGGIIEMKNDDDVL
+1062 EAGGVIEVKNDDDVL
-1077 YDVPVAAITEGYAG
+1077 YDVPVAAIAEGYAG

-1102 EIFKKSYKTNADL
+1102 AVFKKSYKTNADL
-1115 IDAAGADVSHYKDY
+1115 VNAAGADVSRYKDY
-1129 DSVVALTGIGDM
+1129 DSVVALTGIGDL

-1237 AMLDPKLGLLNYL
+1237 AMLDPTLGLLNYL
-1250 LPAAITVV
+1250 LPAVITVV
-1258 ISLLLMGYFHNKLKT
+1258 ISVLLMGYFHRKLKT
-1273 IDMVEALKSVE
+1273 IDMVEALKGVE

>member
-73 RLIADME
+73 RLIDDME
-80 GVRAK
+80 GVRGK

-113 ILKEGR
+113 LLTEGR
-119 LPREADEILL
+119 LPREKDEILL

-134 GTYKIGDTVV
+134 STYKLGDTVV

-155 APPMMEGYS
+155 APPMMAGYT
-164 YRVVGFATSPIFLDK
+164 YKVVGFATSPMFLDK
-179 ADKGTTPNGDKI
+179 SDKGSTPKGDKI
-191 DGFGYVAPLAFKDPT
+191 DGFGYVVPLAFQDPT

-214 DDLKNLAVY
+214 DDLKNLPVY
-223 SEEYKSLNTAHR
+223 SEEYKALNTAHR
-235 KEFRHRFEDRGD
+235 KEFRHRFKNRGD
-247 ARLDEL
+247 ERLDAL
-253 LADKRKDIDEGEADI
+253 LADMRKDIDEGEADI
-268 REGYDE
+268 KEGYDE
-274 LDRGLEKIDEGERKL
+274 LDRGLEKIDAGKRKL

-301 KFARGLSQGEKKL
+301 KFARGLSKGEKKL

-335 GSGEKALLDGKNAV
+335 SSGEKALLDGKNAI

-364 GGIAR
+364 GGMAR

-375 QILKEEAALNA
+375 QILKEEAALNE

-395 IPDVQFPDLPELP
+395 IPDMPNVNLPELP
-408 FSAEEIAKAQENVAA
+408 FSAAQIADAQGKVAA
-423 AKAARPAKEAA
+423 AKAARREKQAA
-434 VKEKTAAVQDAQKAY
+434 VNEKAAAVQAAQQAY
-449 DAAQGAVKAFNMDGV
+449 DAKASSIDVNGIR
-464 QGKITEL
+464 GKMTDL
-471 EQSIAGWEKEKS
+471 DKQL
-483 NPDADVADLNAKITD
+483 ADLNQQL
-498 AENQKADLKQQLK
+498 QKATEEGVDTKEIQAQISQKKSERDALQAQLK
-511 NPDYLAAK
+511 DPALAS
-519 EKADR
+519 
-524 AKQALGA
+524 AKQALDT
-531 ASGELAKAQ
+531 ASAELTKAKA
-540 GALAE
+540 ALAE
-545 TDGIIA
+545 TDGTIA
-551 KGTEMIQGQMKAR
+551 KYTEMIQGQMKVQ
-564 AAREMMAEK
+564 AAREMTAEK
-573 IRAQQEE
+573 IRAQQEH

-586 ELEAA
+586 ELDAA
-591 KRDLAEKEAFL
+591 KRDLAEKEALL

-610 AGRAKAEEALAAIE
+610 AGRAKAEEALTAIE

-638 EKEKALLQGKAAIL
+638 EKEKSLLEGKAAIL

-659 EGEDQY
+659 EGEVQY
-665 SKGKSDYA
+665 KKGTSDFA
-673 REKAEGRKKLDAA
+673 REKADGQKKLDSA
-686 ERELLSGR
+686 ERELLRGR

-741 LNEEMRT
+741 INEEMRT

-785 DDDRTVIGTY
+785 DDDRMVIGTY

-832 SKVIAEAYLASGI
+832 SKVIADAYLASGI
-845 FDQLSMAL
+845 FDHLAMAL
-853 YPGHILFAIL
+853 YPGRILLAIL
-863 IGMVA
+863 TGMVA
-868 TGLVAYVSVHRS
+868 TGLVAYVSVRRS

-959 KQFDQLNRYDHL
+959 KQFDQLNRYDHM

-978 DKEAHEAYKAKIEGD
+978 DKEAHEAYKAKIAED

-1003 VETLAVG
+1003 VETMAVA

-1023 PEKEKDL
+1023 PENEKDL

-1035 LRNRKTGAPIPLKGA
+1035 LRKRKTGAPIPLKGA

-1062 EAGGIIEMKNDDDVL
+1062 EAGGVIEIKNDDDVL

-1102 EIFKKSYKTNADL
+1102 EIFKKSYKTNGDL
-1115 IDAAGADVSHYKDY
+1115 VDAAGADVSYYKDY

>member
-1 MDARQKDFLREITG
+1 MDARQKDFIREITG

-73 RLIADME
+73 RLIDDME

-113 ILKEGR
+113 VLKEGR
-119 LPREADEILL
+119 LPRETDEILL

-134 GTYKIGDTVV
+134 NTYKLGDTVI
-144 FEKEEDLLDED
+144 FEKEEDLLDKD
-155 APPMMEGYS
+155 APPMMERYAFK
-164 YRVVGFATSPIFLDK
+164 VVGFATSPIFLDK
-179 ADKGTTPNGDKI
+179 ADKGTTPKGDKI
-191 DGFGYVAPLAFKDPT
+191 DGFGYVMPLAFKDPT
-206 ITEVHFLF
+206 MTEVHFLF
-214 DDLKNLAVY
+214 DDLKNLPVY
-223 SEEYKSLNTAHR
+223 SEEYKTLNTAHR
-235 KEFRHRFEDRGD
+235 KEFRHRFKDRGE
-247 ARLDEL
+247 ARLDAL
-253 LADKRKDIDEGEADI
+253 LADKEKDIDEGEADI
-268 REGYDE
+268 KEGYDE

-289 DRGARALRDNRA
+289 DRGARTLRDNRA
-301 KFARGLSQGEKKL
+301 KFTRGLTQGEKKL
-314 AESRDKLNQA
+314 ADSLAKLNQA

-335 GSGEKALLDGKNAV
+335 SSGEKALLDGKNAV
-349 AAAMSDIQGKESEAR
+349 AAAMADIQGKESEAR
-364 GGIAR
+364 GGIVR
-369 ADTAMD
+369 AETAMD
-375 QILKEEAALNA
+375 QILKEEAALNE
-386 AKRKLEAGK
+386 AKRKLEAGTIPDVK
-395 IPDVQFPDLPELP
+395 IPDLPKLP
-408 FSAEEIAKAQENVAA
+408 FSSDEIATAQKDVAA
-423 AKAARPAKEAA
+423 AEAARPSKVEE
-434 VKEKTAAVQDAQKAY
+434 VNKKTAAVQEAKQVY
-449 DAAQGAVKAFNMDGV
+449 DAKVASVDVNGIR
-464 QGKITEL
+464 GKIAELDRQIAELREKLKEEGADTAAIKEKIAQAESKKTEL
-471 EQSIAGWEKEKS
+471 Q
-483 NPDADVADLNAKITD
+483 AKLEDPT
-498 AENQKADLKQQLK
+498 
-511 NPDYLAAK
+511 LAS
-519 EKADR
+519 
-524 AKQALGA
+524 AKQALDA
-531 ASGELAKAQ
+531 ASAELTKAKAALAKI
-540 GALAE
+540 
-545 TDGIIA
+545 DGIIA
-551 KGTEMIQGQMKAR
+551 KGKRMIQRQKEAQ
-564 AAREMMAEK
+564 AEREITAEK
-573 IRAQQEE
+573 IRAQQEA
-580 LRKKKE
+580 LGKKKE

-602 MEKKRETA
+602 LEKKRETE
-610 AGRAKAEEALAAIE
+610 AGRAKAEEGLKAIE
-624 AGKAELRQKEGELS
+624 AGKAELRQKEGELK
-638 EKEKALLQGKAAIL
+638 EKEKSLIEGKAAIL
-652 AAKDQLS
+652 AAKDQLR

-665 SKGKSDYA
+665 STGKADFA
-673 REKAEGRKKLDAA
+673 REKAQGQKKLDAA
-686 ERELLSGR
+686 ESELLKGR
-694 SDLASARATYE
+694 RDLASARATYE
-705 KKRADAL
+705 TKRADAL

-741 LNEEMRT
+741 VNEEMRT

-785 DDDRTVIGTY
+785 DDDRMVIGTY
-795 KALGYNNGAIAD
+795 KALGYKNGAIAD
-807 KYVRFGTLAAL
+807 KYVRFGTMAAL

-832 SKVIAEAYLASGI
+832 SRVIADAYLASGI
-845 FDQLSMAL
+845 FDHLSMAL
-853 YPGHILFAIL
+853 YPGRIILAIL
-863 IGMVA
+863 TGMVA
-868 TGLVAYVSVHRS
+868 TGLVAYVSVRRS
-880 LKLKTAALLMPK
+880 LQLKTAALLMPK

-898 RIFLERIKWLWSR
+898 RIFLERMKWLWSR

-959 KQFDQLNRYDHL
+959 KQFDQLNRYDHM

-978 DKEAHEAYKAKIEGD
+978 DREAHKAYEAKIAED
-993 KHIRAKCSAY
+993 KHIRAKCTAH
-1003 VETLAVG
+1003 VETMDVA

-1023 PEKEKDL
+1023 PQKEKDL

-1035 LRNRKTGAPIPLKGA
+1035 LRNRKTGAGIPLKGA

-1062 EAGGIIEMKNDDDVL
+1062 EAGDVIEIKNDDDL
-1077 YDVPVAAITEGYAG
+1077 SYDVPVAAITEGYAG
-1091 HYLYMDPDTYE
+1091 HYLYMDRDTYE
-1102 EIFKKSYKTNADL
+1102 EIFKKSYKANADL
-1115 IDAAGADVSHYKDY
+1115 IDSAGADVSYYKDY
-1129 DSVVALTGIGDM
+1129 DSVVALTGIGDL

-1147 IAGNINFI
+1147 VAGNINFI

-1206 TGTLTAVG
+1206 TWTLTAVG

-1237 AMLDPKLGLLNYL
+1237 AMLDPSLGLLNYL

-1258 ISLLLMGYFHNKLKT
+1258 ISVLLMGYFHRKLKT

>member
-1 MDARQKDFLREITG
+1 MDARQKDFIREITG
-15 HKMRFISLLAL
+15 HKMRFFSLLAL

-73 RLIADME
+73 RLIDDME
-80 GVRAK
+80 GVRGK

-113 ILKEGR
+113 LLTEGR
-119 LPREADEILL
+119 LPREKDEILL

-134 GTYKIGDTVV
+134 STYKLGDTVV
-144 FEKEEDLLDED
+144 FEKEEDLLDEG
-155 APPMMEGYS
+155 APPMMAGYTFK
-164 YRVVGFATSPIFLDK
+164 VVGFATSPVFLDK
-179 ADKGTTPNGDKI
+179 SDKGTTPKGDKI
-191 DGFGYVAPLAFKDPT
+191 DGFGYVVPLAFQDPT

-214 DDLKNLAVY
+214 DDLKNLPVY
-223 SEEYKSLNTAHR
+223 SEEYKALNTAHR
-235 KEFRHRFEDRGD
+235 KEFRHRFKNRGD
-247 ARLDEL
+247 ARLDAL

-268 REGYDE
+268 KEGYDE
-274 LDRGLEKIDEGERKL
+274 LDRGLEKIDAGERKL

-335 GSGEKALLDGKNAV
+335 SSGEKALLDGKNAI

-364 GGIAR
+364 GGMAR

-375 QILKEEAALNA
+375 QILKEEAALNE
-386 AKRKLEAGK
+386 AKRKLEAGT
-395 IPDVQFPDLPELP
+395 IPEMPNVNLPELP
-408 FSAEEIAKAQENVAA
+408 FSAAQIADAQGKVAA
-423 AKAARPAKEAA
+423 AKAARPAKAED
-434 VKEKTAAVQDAQKAY
+434 VDNKTAAVQAAQQAY
-449 DAAQGAVKAFNMDGV
+449 DAKASSIDVNGIS
-464 QGKITEL
+464 GKIAALDKQLAEL
-471 EQSIAGWEKEKS
+471 NKQF
-483 NPDADVADLNAKITD
+483 
-498 AENQKADLKQQLK
+498 QKATEEGADTTEIQAQISQKKSERDALQAQLK
-511 NPDYLAAK
+511 DPALAS
-519 EKADR
+519 
-524 AKQALGA
+524 AKQALDA
-531 ASGELAKAQ
+531 ASAELTKAKA
-540 GALAE
+540 ALAE
-545 TDGIIA
+545 TDGTIA
-551 KGTEMIQGQMKAR
+551 KYTEMIQGQMKVQ
-564 AAREMMAEK
+564 AARDMTAEK
-573 IRAQQEE
+573 IRAQQEL

-638 EKEKALLQGKAAIL
+638 EKEKSLLEGKAAIL

-665 SKGKSDYA
+665 KKGTSDFA
-673 REKAEGRKKLDAA
+673 REKADGQKKLDSA
-686 ERELLSGR
+686 EKELLRGR

-741 LNEEMRT
+741 VNEEMRT

-765 PVFLFAIAMLL
+765 PVFFFAIAMLL

-785 DDDRTVIGTY
+785 DDDRMVIGTY

-818 LGGIPGAFLGNFLL
+818 LGGIPGAFLGNYLL
-832 SKVIAEAYLASGI
+832 SKVIADAYLASGI
-845 FDQLSMAL
+845 FDHLAMGL
-853 YPGHILFAIL
+853 YPGRILLAIL
-863 IGMVA
+863 TGMVA
-868 TGLVAYVSVHRS
+868 TGLVAYVSVRRS

-936 VMGCVALLVLGF
+936 AMGCVALLVLGF

-959 KQFDQLNRYDHL
+959 KQFDVLNRYDHM

-978 DKEAHEAYKAKIEGD
+978 DKDAHKAYKEKIAKD
-993 KHIRAKCSAY
+993 KYIRAKCSAY
-1003 VETLAVG
+1003 VETLAVA

-1023 PEKEKDL
+1023 PENEKDL
-1030 KRVVT
+1030 KRVIT
-1035 LRNRKTGAPIPLKGA
+1035 LRNRKTGENIPLKGA

-1062 EAGGIIEMKNDDDVL
+1062 EAGGVIEVKNDDDVL
-1077 YDVPVAAITEGYAG
+1077 YDVPVAAIAEGYAG

-1102 EIFKKSYKTNADL
+1102 AVFKKSYKTNADL
-1115 IDAAGADVSHYKDY
+1115 VNAAGADVSRYKDY
-1129 DSVVALTGIGDM
+1129 DSVVALTGIGDL

-1237 AMLDPKLGLLNYL
+1237 AMLDPTLGLLNYL
-1250 LPAAITVV
+1250 LPAVITVV
-1258 ISLLLMGYFHNKLKT
+1258 ISVLLMGYFHRKLKT
-1273 IDMVEALKSVE
+1273 IDMVEALKGVE

>member
-1 MDARQKDFLREITG
+1 MDARQKDFIREITG

-63 ASDGLEEEDL
+63 ASEGLEEEDL
-73 RLIADME
+73 RLIEGME
-80 GVRAK
+80 GVREK

-91 YLTTKEL
+91 YLSTKEL

-119 LPREADEILL
+119 LPREKDEILL

-134 GTYKIGDTVV
+134 GTYKLGDRVD

-155 APPMMEGYS
+155 APPMMEGYAFK
-164 YRVVGFATSPIFLDK
+164 VVGFATNPEFLDK

-191 DGFGYVAPLAFKDPT
+191 DGFGYVVPLAFKDPT

-214 DDLKNLAVY
+214 DDLKNLPVY
-223 SEEYKSLNTAHR
+223 SEEYKTLNTAHR
-235 KEFRHRFEDRGD
+235 KEFRHRFKDRGD

-253 LADKRKDIDEGEADI
+253 LADKRKDIDEGEEDI
-268 REGYDE
+268 KEGYDE
-274 LDRGLEKIDEGERKL
+274 LDRGLEKIAEGERAL

-301 KFARGLSQGEKKL
+301 KFTRGLTQGEKKL
-314 AESRDKLNQA
+314 ADSRAKLNQA
-324 RKSILFQEDQL
+324 RKSILFQEDRL
-335 GSGEKALLDGKNAV
+335 SSGEKALLDGKNAV
-349 AAAMSDIQGKESEAR
+349 AAAMADIQGKESEAR

-375 QILKEEAALNA
+375 RILKEEAALNE
-386 AKRKLEAGK
+386 AKRKLEAGTIPDIK
-395 IPDVQFPDLPELP
+395 IPDLPKLP
-408 FSAEEIAKAQENVAA
+408 FSPAQIATVRKEVDAAE
-423 AKAARPAKEAA
+423 AARPEKQA
-434 VKEKTAAVQDAQKAY
+434 VVNEKTAAVEKAQQAY
-449 DAAQGAVKAFNMDGV
+449 DAKVASIDVNGIR
-464 QGKITEL
+464 GKI
-471 EQSIAGWEKEKS
+471 
-483 NPDADVADLNAKITD
+483 ADLDKKLADLN
-498 AENQKADLKQQLK
+498 QQLQNLK
-511 NPDYLAAK
+511 DEGAETKEIEAQIAQAER
-519 EKADR
+519 EKAELQAKLEDPTLAS
-524 AKQALGA
+524 AKQALDA
-531 ASGELAKAQ
+531 ASGELTKAKA
-540 GALAE
+540 ALAKI
-545 TDGIIA
+545 DGTIA
-551 KGTEMIQGQMKAR
+551 EGKSMIRRQEQAQVE
-564 AAREMMAEK
+564 REVTAEK
-573 IRAQQEE
+573 IRAQQET
-580 LRKKKE
+580 LNKQKE
-586 ELEAA
+586 ELAAA

-610 AGRAKAEEALAAIE
+610 AGRAKAEEGLRAIE
-624 AGKAELRQKEGELS
+624 AGKAQLRQKEGELN
-638 EKEKALLQGKAAIL
+638 EKEKSLLEGKAAIL
-652 AAKDQLS
+652 AAKDQLK

-665 SKGKSDYA
+665 SVGKANFA
-673 REKAEGRKKLDAA
+673 REKAQGQKKLDSA
-686 ERELLSGR
+686 EKELLSGR

-712 KDLVKGQED
+712 KDLVKGQGD

-727 LLTILKKPDYKITP
+727 LLTILKKPEYKITP

-754 AHRVDKLSAVF
+754 AHRVDKLSTVF

-785 DDDRTVIGTY
+785 DDDRMVIGTY
-795 KALGYNNGAIAD
+795 KALGYKNGAIAD
-807 KYVRFGTLAAL
+807 KYVRFGTFAAL
-818 LGGIPGAFLGNFLL
+818 LGGIPGAFLGNFIL
-832 SKVIAEAYLASGI
+832 SRVIAEAYLASGI
-845 FDQLSMAL
+845 FDHLSMAL
-853 YPGHILFAIL
+853 YPGRILLAIL

-868 TGLVAYVSVHRS
+868 TGLVAYVSVRRS
-880 LKLKTAALLMPK
+880 LRLKTAALLMPK

-898 RIFLERIKWLWSR
+898 RIFLERMKWLWSR

-936 VMGCVALLVLGF
+936 AMGCVALLVLGF

-959 KQFDQLNRYDHL
+959 KQFDQLNRYDHM

-978 DKEAHEAYKAKIEGD
+978 DREDHKAYEAAMAED

-1003 VETLAVG
+1003 VQTMAVA

-1023 PEKEKDL
+1023 PENGKDL
-1030 KRVVT
+1030 KQVVT
-1035 LRNRKTGAPIPLKGA
+1035 LRNRKTGAGIPLKGA

-1062 EAGGIIEMKNDDDVL
+1062 EAGGVIEIKNDDDL
-1077 YDVPVAAITEGYAG
+1077 TFDVPVAAITEGYAG

-1102 EIFKKSYKTNADL
+1102 EIFKKSYKINADL
-1115 IDAAGADVSHYKDY
+1115 IDGAGADVSHYKDY

-1206 TGTLTAVG
+1206 TWTLTAVG

-1222 KGLHLLVIRVVVPDF
+1222 KGLHLMVIRVVVPDF
-1237 AMLDPKLGLLNYL
+1237 AMLDPKLGPINYL
-1250 LPAAITVV
+1250 LPAVITVA
-1258 ISLLLMGYFHNKLKT
+1258 ISVLLMGYFHKKLKT

>member
-1 MDARQKDFLREITG
+1 MDARQKDFIREITG

-73 RLIADME
+73 RLIDDME
-80 GVRAK
+80 GVRGK

-113 ILKEGR
+113 VLKEGR
-119 LPREADEILL
+119 LPRETDEILL

-134 GTYKIGDTVV
+134 NTYKLGDTVI
-144 FEKEEDLLDED
+144 FEREEDLLDKD
-155 APPMMEGYS
+155 APPMMERYAFK
-164 YRVVGFATSPIFLDK
+164 VVGFATSPMFLDR

-191 DGFGYVAPLAFKDPT
+191 DGFGYVMPLAFKDPT
-206 ITEVHFLF
+206 MTEVHFLF
-214 DDLKNLAVY
+214 DDLKNLPVY
-223 SEEYKSLNTAHR
+223 SEEYKTLNTAHR
-235 KEFRHRFEDRGD
+235 KEFRHRFKDRGE
-247 ARLDEL
+247 ARLDAL
-253 LADKRKDIDEGEADI
+253 LADKEKDIDEGEADI
-268 REGYDE
+268 KEGYDE

-289 DRGARALRDNRA
+289 DRGASTLRDNRA
-301 KFARGLSQGEKKL
+301 KFTRGLTQGEKKL
-314 AESRDKLNQA
+314 ADSRAKLNQA

-335 GSGEKALLDGKNAV
+335 SSGEKALLDGKNAV
-349 AAAMSDIQGKESEAR
+349 AAAMADIQGKENEAR

-369 ADTAMD
+369 AETAMD
-375 QILKEEAALNA
+375 QILKEEAALNE
-386 AKRKLEAGK
+386 AKRKLEAGTIPDVK
-395 IPDVQFPDLPELP
+395 IPDLPKLP
-408 FSAEEIAKAQENVAA
+408 FSSDEIATAKAGVATA
-423 AKAARPAKEAA
+423 EAARPSKVEE
-434 VKEKTAAVQDAQKAY
+434 VNKKTAAVQKAKQVY
-449 DAAQGAVKAFNMDGV
+449 DGKVASVDVNGIPGQIADLDRQIAELREKLKEEGADAAAIKE
-464 QGKITEL
+464 KIAQAESKKTEL
-471 EQSIAGWEKEKS
+471 Q
-483 NPDADVADLNAKITD
+483 AKLEDPT
-498 AENQKADLKQQLK
+498 
-511 NPDYLAAK
+511 LAS
-519 EKADR
+519 
-524 AKQALGA
+524 AKQALDA
-531 ASGELAKAQ
+531 ASAELTKAKAD
-540 GALAE
+540 LAE
-545 TDGIIA
+545 NDGIIA
-551 KGTEMIQGQMKAR
+551 KGKRMIQRQKEAQAER
-564 AAREMMAEK
+564 DITAEK
-573 IRAQQEE
+573 IRAQQEA
-580 LRKKKE
+580 LGKKKE

-602 MEKKRETA
+602 LEKKRETE
-610 AGRAKAEEALAAIE
+610 AGRAKAEEGLKAIE
-624 AGKAELRQKEGELS
+624 AGKAELRQKEGELK
-638 EKEKALLQGKAAIL
+638 EKEKSLIEGKAAIL
-652 AAKDQLS
+652 AAKDQLR
-659 EGEDQY
+659 EGEDHY
-665 SKGKSDYA
+665 STGKADFA
-673 REKAEGRKKLDAA
+673 REKAQGQKKLDAA
-686 ERELLSGR
+686 ESELLKGR
-694 SDLASARATYE
+694 RDLASARATYE
-705 KKRADAL
+705 TKRADAL

-741 LNEEMRT
+741 VNEEMRT

-785 DDDRTVIGTY
+785 DDDRMVIGTY
-795 KALGYNNGAIAD
+795 KALGYKNGAIAD
-807 KYVRFGTLAAL
+807 KYVRFGTMAAL

-832 SKVIAEAYLASGI
+832 SRVIADAYLASGI
-845 FDQLSMAL
+845 FDHLSMAL
-853 YPGHILFAIL
+853 YPGRIILAIL
-863 IGMVA
+863 TGMVA
-868 TGLVAYVSVHRS
+868 TGLVAYVSVRRS
-880 LKLKTAALLMPK
+880 LQLKTAALLMPK

-898 RIFLERIKWLWSR
+898 RIFLERMKWLWSR

-959 KQFDQLNRYDHL
+959 KQFDQLNRYDHM

-978 DKEAHEAYKAKIEGD
+978 DREAHKAYEAKIAED
-993 KHIRAKCSAY
+993 KHIRAKCTAH
-1003 VETLAVG
+1003 VETMDVA

-1023 PEKEKDL
+1023 PQKEKDL

-1035 LRNRKTGAPIPLKGA
+1035 LRNRKTGAGIPLKGA

-1062 EAGGIIEMKNDDDVL
+1062 EAGDVIEIKNDDDL
-1077 YDVPVAAITEGYAG
+1077 SYDVPVAAITEGYAG
-1091 HYLYMDPDTYE
+1091 HYLYMDRDTYE
-1102 EIFKKSYKTNADL
+1102 EIFKKSYKANADL
-1115 IDAAGADVSHYKDY
+1115 IDSAGADVSYYKDY
-1129 DSVVALTGIGDM
+1129 DSVVALTGIGDL

-1147 IAGNINFI
+1147 VAGNINFI

-1206 TGTLTAVG
+1206 TWTLTAVG

-1237 AMLDPKLGLLNYL
+1237 AMLDPSLGRLNYL

-1258 ISLLLMGYFHNKLKT
+1258 ISVLLMGYFHRKLKT

>member
-1 MDARQKDFLREITG
+1 M
-15 HKMRFISLLAL
+15 
-26 VLLGVFVLVGL
+26 
-37 TVTGPIMRRTVADTL
+37 
-52 KKSNAY
+52 
-58 DLRLA
+58 
-63 ASDGLEEEDL
+63 
-73 RLIADME
+73 
-80 GVRAK
+80 
-85 EYFHTG
+85 
-91 YLTTKEL
+91 
-98 KTLYLSSLPKRISRP
+98 SS
-113 ILKEGR
+113 
-119 LPREADEILL
+119 
-129 DPTLK
+129 
-134 GTYKIGDTVV
+134 
-144 FEKEEDLLDED
+144 
-155 APPMMEGYS
+155 
-164 YRVVGFATSPIFLDK
+164 
-179 ADKGTTPNGDKI
+179 
-191 DGFGYVAPLAFKDPT
+191 
-206 ITEVHFLF
+206 
-214 DDLKNLAVY
+214 
-223 SEEYKSLNTAHR
+223 
-235 KEFRHRFEDRGD
+235 
-247 ARLDEL
+247 LDEL
-253 LADKRKDIDEGEADI
+253 CLAARDAARLLACSSSRQRD
-268 REGYDE
+268 
-274 LDRGLEKIDEGERKL
+274 
-289 DRGARALRDNRA
+289 GALSAGAAALRRDAWKILEANR
-301 KFARGLSQGEKKL
+301 
-314 AESRDKLNQA
+314 RD
-324 RKSILFQEDQL
+324 
-335 GSGEKALLDGKNAV
+335 V
-349 AAAMSDIQGKESEAR
+349 AAAE
-364 GGIAR
+364 
-369 ADTAMD
+369 
-375 QILKEEAALNA
+375 
-386 AKRKLEAGK
+386 
-395 IPDVQFPDLPELP
+395 
-408 FSAEEIAKAQENVAA
+408 
-423 AKAARPAKEAA
+423 AARPSKVAD
-434 VKEKTAAVQDAQKAY
+434 VNEKAAAVQAAQQAY
-449 DAAQGAVKAFNMDGV
+449 DAKASSIDVNGIS
-464 QGKITEL
+464 GKIAAL
-471 EQSIAGWEKEKS
+471 DKQL
-483 NPDADVADLNAKITD
+483 ADLNQQL
-498 AENQKADLKQQLK
+498 QKATEEGVDTKEIQAQISQKKSERDALQAQLK
-511 NPDYLAAK
+511 DPALAS
-519 EKADR
+519 
-524 AKQALGA
+524 AKQALDTA
-531 ASGELAKAQ
+531 LAELTKAQ
-540 GALAE
+540 GALAK

-551 KGTEMIQGQMKAR
+551 KYTEMIQGQMKVQ

-573 IRAQQEE
+573 IRAQQEL

-610 AGRAKAEEALAAIE
+610 AGRAKAEEALTAIE

-638 EKEKALLQGKAAIL
+638 EKEKSLLEGKAAIL

-665 SKGKSDYA
+665 KKGTSDFA
-673 REKAEGRKKLDAA
+673 REKADGQKKLDSA
-686 ERELLSGR
+686 ERELLRGR

-741 LNEEMRT
+741 INEEMRT

-785 DDDRTVIGTY
+785 DDDRMVIGTY

-832 SKVIAEAYLASGI
+832 SKVIADAYLASGI
-845 FDQLSMAL
+845 FDHLAMGL
-853 YPGHILFAIL
+853 YPGRIFLAIL
-863 IGMVA
+863 TGMVA
-868 TGLVAYVSVHRS
+868 TGLVAYVSVRRS

-959 KQFDQLNRYDHL
+959 KQFDVLNRYDHM

-978 DKEAHEAYKAKIEGD
+978 DKDAHKAYKEKIAKD
-993 KHIRAKCSAY
+993 KNIRAKCSAY
-1003 VETLAVG
+1003 VETLTVA
-1010 DEGYIDQPVTMIV
+1010 DAGYIDQPVTMIV
-1023 PEKEKDL
+1023 PENEKDL
-1030 KRVVT
+1030 KRVIT
-1035 LRNRKTGAPIPLKGA
+1035 LRNRKTGENIPLKGA

-1062 EAGGIIEMKNDDDVL
+1062 EAGGVIEVKNDDDVL
-1077 YDVPVAAITEGYAG
+1077 YDVPVAAIAEGYAG

-1102 EIFKKSYKTNADL
+1102 AVFKKSYKTNADL
-1115 IDAAGADVSHYKDY
+1115 IDASGADVSYYKDY
-1129 DSVVALTGIGDM
+1129 DSVVALTGIGDL
-1141 RHMVDE
+1141 RHMVNE

-1237 AMLDPKLGLLNYL
+1237 AMLDPTLGLLNYL
-1250 LPAAITVV
+1250 LPAVITVV
-1258 ISLLLMGYFHNKLKT
+1258 ISVLLMGYFHRKLKT
-1273 IDMVEALKSVE
+1273 IDMVEALKGVE

>member
-1 MDARQKDFLREITG
+1 MDARQKDFIREITG
-15 HKMRFISLLAL
+15 HKIRFISLLAL

-73 RLIADME
+73 RLIDDME
-80 GVRAK
+80 GVRGK

-91 YLTTKEL
+91 YLTSKEL

-113 ILKEGR
+113 LLTEGR
-119 LPREADEILL
+119 LPREKDEILL

-134 GTYKIGDTVV
+134 NTYKLGDTVV

-155 APPMMEGYS
+155 APPMMAGYA
-164 YRVVGFATSPIFLDK
+164 YKVVGFATSPVFLDK
-179 ADKGTTPNGDKI
+179 ADKGTTPKGDKI
-191 DGFGYVAPLAFKDPT
+191 DGFGYVVPLAFQDPT

-214 DDLKNLAVY
+214 DDLKNLPVY
-223 SEEYKSLNTAHR
+223 SEEYKALNTAHR
-235 KEFRHRFEDRGD
+235 KEFRHRFKNRGD
-247 ARLDEL
+247 ARLDAL

-268 REGYDE
+268 KEGYDE
-274 LDRGLEKIDEGERKL
+274 LDRGLEKIDAGERKL

-301 KFARGLSQGEKKL
+301 KFARGLSRGEKKL

-335 GSGEKALLDGKNAV
+335 SSGEKALLDGKNAV

-364 GGIAR
+364 GGMAR

-375 QILKEEAALNA
+375 QILKEEAALNE

-395 IPDVQFPDLPELP
+395 IPEMPNVNLPELP
-408 FSAEEIAKAQENVAA
+408 FSAEEIADAQGKVAA
-423 AKAARPAKEAA
+423 AKAARPSKVAD
-434 VKEKTAAVQDAQKAY
+434 VNEKAAAVQAAKQAY
-449 DAAQGAVKAFNMDGV
+449 DAKASSIDVTGIS
-464 QGKITEL
+464 GKIVAL
-471 EQSIAGWEKEKS
+471 DNQL
-483 NPDADVADLNAKITD
+483 ADLNQQL
-498 AENQKADLKQQLK
+498 QKATEEGADTKEIQAQISQKKSERDALQAQLK
-511 NPDYLAAK
+511 DPALAS
-519 EKADR
+519 
-524 AKQALGA
+524 AKQALDT
-531 ASGELAKAQ
+531 ASAELTKAKA
-540 GALAE
+540 ALAE
-545 TDGIIA
+545 TDGTIA
-551 KGTEMIQGQMKAR
+551 KYTEMIQGQMKAQ
-564 AAREMMAEK
+564 AAREMTAEK
-573 IRAQQEE
+573 IRAQQEL

-610 AGRAKAEEALAAIE
+610 AGRAKAEEALTAIE

-638 EKEKALLQGKAAIL
+638 EKEKSLLEGKAAIL

-665 SKGKSDYA
+665 KKGTSDFT
-673 REKAEGRKKLDAA
+673 REKADGQKKLDNA
-686 ERELLSGR
+686 EKELLRGR

-765 PVFLFAIAMLL
+765 PVFLFAIAILL

-785 DDDRTVIGTY
+785 DDDRMVIGTY

-832 SKVIAEAYLASGI
+832 SKVIADAYLASGI
-845 FDQLSMAL
+845 FDHLAMGL
-853 YPGHILFAIL
+853 YPGRILLAIL
-863 IGMVA
+863 TGMVA
-868 TGLVAYVSVHRS
+868 TGLVAYVSVRRS

-936 VMGCVALLVLGF
+936 AMGCVALLVLGF

-959 KQFDQLNRYDHL
+959 KQFDVLNRYEHM

-978 DKEAHEAYKAKIEGD
+978 DKDAHKAYKEKIAKD

-1003 VETLAVG
+1003 VETLGVA

-1023 PEKEKDL
+1023 PENEKDL
-1030 KRVVT
+1030 KRVIT
-1035 LRNRKTGAPIPLKGA
+1035 LRNRKTGENIPLKGA

-1062 EAGGIIEMKNDDDVL
+1062 EAGGVIEVKNDDDVL
-1077 YDVPVAAITEGYAG
+1077 YDVPVAAIAEGYAG

-1102 EIFKKSYKTNADL
+1102 AVFKKSYKTNADL
-1115 IDAAGADVSHYKDY
+1115 VNAAGADVSRYKDY
-1129 DSVVALTGIGDM
+1129 DSVVALTGIGDL

-1237 AMLDPKLGLLNYL
+1237 AMLDPTLGLLNYL
-1250 LPAAITVV
+1250 LPAVITVV
-1258 ISLLLMGYFHNKLKT
+1258 ISVLLMGYFHRKLKT
-1273 IDMVEALKSVE
+1273 IDMVEALKGVE

>member
-1 MDARQKDFLREITG
+1 MDARKKDFIREITG

-52 KKSNAY
+52 EKSNAY
-58 DLRLA
+58 DLRIA

-73 RLIADME
+73 RLIDDME
-80 GVRAK
+80 GVRGK

-91 YLTTKEL
+91 YLTTKKL

-113 ILKEGR
+113 VLKEGR
-119 LPREADEILL
+119 LPRETDEILL

-134 GTYKIGDTVV
+134 NTYKPGDTVI
-144 FEKEEDLLDED
+144 FEREEDLLDKD
-155 APPMMEGYS
+155 APPMMERYAFK
-164 YRVVGFATSPIFLDK
+164 VVGFATSPMFLDK
-179 ADKGTTPNGDKI
+179 ADKGTTPKGDKI
-191 DGFGYVAPLAFKDPT
+191 DGFGYVMPLAFKDPT
-206 ITEVHFLF
+206 VTEVHFLF
-214 DDLKNLAVY
+214 DDLKNLPVY
-223 SEEYKSLNTAHR
+223 SEEYKTLNTAHR
-235 KEFRHRFEDRGD
+235 KEFRHRFKDRGE
-247 ARLDEL
+247 ARLDAL
-253 LADKRKDIDEGEADI
+253 LADKEKDIDEGEADI
-268 REGYDE
+268 KEGYDE

-289 DRGARALRDNRA
+289 DRGARTLRDNRA
-301 KFARGLSQGEKKL
+301 KFTRGLSQGEKKL
-314 AESRDKLNQA
+314 ADSRAKLNQA

-335 GSGEKALLDGKNAV
+335 SSGEKALLDGKNAV
-349 AAAMSDIQGKESEAR
+349 AAAMTDIQGKENEAR

-369 ADTAMD
+369 AETAMD
-375 QILKEEAALNA
+375 QILKEEAALNE
-386 AKRKLEAGK
+386 AKRKLEAGTIPDVK
-395 IPDVQFPDLPELP
+395 IPDLPKLP
-408 FSAEEIAKAQENVAA
+408 FSSDEIATAQKEVATA
-423 AKAARPAKEAA
+423 EAARPSKVEE
-434 VKEKTAAVQDAQKAY
+434 VNKKTAAVQKAQQVY
-449 DAAQGAVKAFNMDGV
+449 DAKVASVDVNGIR
-464 QGKITEL
+464 GKI
-471 EQSIAGWEKEKS
+471 
-483 NPDADVADLNAKITD
+483 ADLNRQIVELREKLK
-498 AENQKADLKQQLK
+498 EEGADTT
-511 NPDYLAAK
+511 AIK
-519 EKADR
+519 EKIAQAESKKTELQAKLEEPALAS
-524 AKQALGA
+524 AKQALDA
-531 ASGELAKAQ
+531 ASAELTKAKAALAKI
-540 GALAE
+540 
-545 TDGIIA
+545 DGIIA
-551 KGTEMIQGQMKAR
+551 KGKRMIQRQKEAQAER
-564 AAREMMAEK
+564 DITAEK
-573 IRAQQEE
+573 IRTQQEA
-580 LRKKKE
+580 LGKKKE

-602 MEKKRETA
+602 LEKKHETE
-610 AGRAKAEEALAAIE
+610 AGRAKAEEGLKAIE
-624 AGKAELRQKEGELS
+624 AGKAELRQKEGELK
-638 EKEKALLQGKAAIL
+638 EKEKSLIEGKAAIL
-652 AAKDQLS
+652 AAKDQLR

-665 SKGKSDYA
+665 SAGKADFA
-673 REKAEGRKKLDAA
+673 REKAQGQKKLDAA
-686 ERELLSGR
+686 ESELLKGR
-694 SDLASARATYE
+694 RNLASARATYE
-705 KKRADAL
+705 TKRADAL

-741 LNEEMRT
+741 VNEEMRT

-785 DDDRTVIGTY
+785 DDDRMVIGTY
-795 KALGYNNGAIAD
+795 KALGYKNGAIAD
-807 KYVRFGTLAAL
+807 KYVRFGTMAAL

-832 SKVIAEAYLASGI
+832 SRVIADAYLASGI
-845 FDQLSMAL
+845 FDHLSMAL
-853 YPGHILFAIL
+853 YPGRIILAIL
-863 IGMVA
+863 TGMVA
-868 TGLVAYVSVHRS
+868 TGLVAYVSVRRS
-880 LKLKTAALLMPK
+880 LQLKTAALLMPK

-898 RIFLERIKWLWSR
+898 RIFLERMKWLWSR

-959 KQFDQLNRYDHL
+959 KQFDQLNRYDHM

-978 DKEAHEAYKAKIEGD
+978 DKEAHKVYEAKIAED
-993 KHIRAKCSAY
+993 KHIRAKCTAH
-1003 VETLAVG
+1003 VETMNVA

-1023 PEKEKDL
+1023 PQKEKDL

-1035 LRNRKTGAPIPLKGA
+1035 LRNRKTGAGIPLKGA
-1050 VITEKLAAIKGV
+1050 VITEKLAVIKGV
-1062 EAGGIIEMKNDDDVL
+1062 EAGDVIEIKNDDDL
-1077 YDVPVAAITEGYAG
+1077 SYDVPVAAITEGYAG
-1091 HYLYMDPDTYE
+1091 HYLYMDRDTYE
-1102 EIFKKSYKTNADL
+1102 EIFKKSYKANADL
-1115 IDAAGADVSHYKDY
+1115 IDSAGADVSYYKDY
-1129 DSVVALTGIGDM
+1129 DSVVALTGIGDL
-1141 RHMVDE
+1141 RHMIDE
-1147 IAGNINFI
+1147 VAGNINFI

-1206 TGTLTAVG
+1206 TWTLTAVG

-1237 AMLDPKLGLLNYL
+1237 AMLDPSLGLLNYL

-1258 ISLLLMGYFHNKLKT
+1258 IPVLLMGYFHRKLMT

>member
-1 MDARQKDFLREITG
+1 MDARQKDFIREITG

-73 RLIADME
+73 RLIDDME
-80 GVRAK
+80 GVRGK

-113 ILKEGR
+113 LLTEGR
-119 LPREADEILL
+119 LPREKDEILL

-134 GTYKIGDTVV
+134 DTYKLGDTVI

-155 APPMMEGYS
+155 APPMMAGYT
-164 YRVVGFATSPIFLDK
+164 YKVVGFATSPVFLDK
-179 ADKGTTPNGDKI
+179 SDKGTTPKGDKI
-191 DGFGYVAPLAFKDPT
+191 DGFGYVVPLAFQDPT

-214 DDLKNLAVY
+214 DDLKNLPVY
-223 SEEYKSLNTAHR
+223 SEEYKALNTAHR
-235 KEFRHRFEDRGD
+235 KEFRHRFKNRGD
-247 ARLDEL
+247 ERLDAL

-268 REGYDE
+268 KEGYDE
-274 LDRGLEKIDEGERKL
+274 LDRGLEKIDAGKRKL
-289 DRGARALRDNRA
+289 DRGTRALRDNRA

-335 GSGEKALLDGKNAV
+335 SSGEKALLDGKNAV

-364 GGIAR
+364 GGMAR

-375 QILKEEAALNA
+375 QILKEEAALNE
-386 AKRKLEAGK
+386 AKQKLEAGK
-395 IPDVQFPDLPELP
+395 IPEMPNVNLPELP
-408 FSAEEIAKAQENVAA
+408 FSAEEIADAQGKVAA
-423 AKAARPAKEAA
+423 AKAARPSKVAD
-434 VKEKTAAVQDAQKAY
+434 VNEKAAAVQTAKQAY
-449 DAAQGAVKAFNMDGV
+449 DAKASSIDVTGIS
-464 QGKITEL
+464 GKIAALDNQLAEL
-471 EQSIAGWEKEKS
+471 NKQ
-483 NPDADVADLNAKITD
+483 L
-498 AENQKADLKQQLK
+498 QKATEEGADTKEIQAQISQKKSERDALQAQLK
-511 NPDYLAAK
+511 DPALAS
-519 EKADR
+519 
-524 AKQALGA
+524 AKQALDT
-531 ASGELAKAQ
+531 ASAELTKAKA
-540 GALAE
+540 ALAE

-551 KGTEMIQGQMKAR
+551 KYTEMIQGQMKVQ
-564 AAREMMAEK
+564 AAREMTAEK
-573 IRAQQEE
+573 IRAQQEL

-638 EKEKALLQGKAAIL
+638 EKEKSLLEGKAAIL

-665 SKGKSDYA
+665 KKGTSDFA
-673 REKAEGRKKLDAA
+673 REKADGQKMLDSA
-686 ERELLSGR
+686 EKELLRGR

-741 LNEEMRT
+741 INEEMRT

-785 DDDRTVIGTY
+785 DDDRMVIGTY

-832 SKVIAEAYLASGI
+832 SKVIADAYLASGI
-845 FDQLSMAL
+845 FDHLAMGL
-853 YPGHILFAIL
+853 YPGRILLAIL
-863 IGMVA
+863 TGMVA
-868 TGLVAYVSVHRS
+868 TGLVAYVSVRRS

-959 KQFDQLNRYDHL
+959 KQFDVLNRYDHM

-978 DKEAHEAYKAKIEGD
+978 DKDAHKAYKEKIAKD

-1023 PEKEKDL
+1023 PENEKAL
-1030 KRVVT
+1030 KRVIT
-1035 LRNRKTGAPIPLKGA
+1035 LRNRKTGENIPLKGA

-1062 EAGGIIEMKNDDDVL
+1062 EAGGVIEVKNDDDVL
-1077 YDVPVAAITEGYAG
+1077 YDVPVAAIAEGYAG

-1102 EIFKKSYKTNADL
+1102 AVFKKSYKTNADL
-1115 IDAAGADVSHYKDY
+1115 IDASGADVSYYKDY
-1129 DSVVALTGIGDM
+1129 DSVVALTGIGDL

-1237 AMLDPKLGLLNYL
+1237 AMLDPTLGLLNYL
-1250 LPAAITVV
+1250 LPAVITVV
-1258 ISLLLMGYFHNKLKT
+1258 ISVLLMGYFHRKLKT
-1273 IDMVEALKSVE
+1273 IDMVEALKGVE

>member
-1 MDARQKDFLREITG
+1 MDARQKDFIREITG

-73 RLIADME
+73 RLIDDME
-80 GVRAK
+80 GVRGK

-113 ILKEGR
+113 VLKEGR
-119 LPREADEILL
+119 LPRETDEILL

-134 GTYKIGDTVV
+134 NTYKLGDTVI
-144 FEKEEDLLDED
+144 FEREEDLLDKD
-155 APPMMEGYS
+155 APPMMERYAFK
-164 YRVVGFATSPIFLDK
+164 VVGFATSPMFLDR

-191 DGFGYVAPLAFKDPT
+191 DGFGYVMPLAFKDPT
-206 ITEVHFLF
+206 MTEVHFLF
-214 DDLKNLAVY
+214 DDLKNLPVY
-223 SEEYKSLNTAHR
+223 SEEYKTLNTAHR
-235 KEFRHRFEDRGD
+235 KEFRHRFKDRGE
-247 ARLDEL
+247 ARLDAL
-253 LADKRKDIDEGEADI
+253 LADKEKDIDEGEADI
-268 REGYDE
+268 KEGYDE

-289 DRGARALRDNRA
+289 DRGASTLRDNRA
-301 KFARGLSQGEKKL
+301 KFTRGLTQGEKKL
-314 AESRDKLNQA
+314 ADSRAKLNQA

-335 GSGEKALLDGKNAV
+335 SSGEKALLDGKNAV
-349 AAAMSDIQGKESEAR
+349 AAAMADIQGKENEAR

-369 ADTAMD
+369 AETAMD
-375 QILKEEAALNA
+375 QILKEEAALNE
-386 AKRKLEAGK
+386 AKRKLEAGTIPDVK
-395 IPDVQFPDLPELP
+395 IPDLPKLP
-408 FSAEEIAKAQENVAA
+408 FSSDEIATAKAGVATA
-423 AKAARPAKEAA
+423 EAARPSKVEE
-434 VKEKTAAVQDAQKAY
+434 VNKKTAAVQKAKQVY
-449 DAAQGAVKAFNMDGV
+449 DGKVASVDVNGIRGQIADLDRQIAELREKLKEEGADAAAIKE
-464 QGKITEL
+464 KIAQAESKKTEL
-471 EQSIAGWEKEKS
+471 Q
-483 NPDADVADLNAKITD
+483 AKLEDPT
-498 AENQKADLKQQLK
+498 
-511 NPDYLAAK
+511 LAS
-519 EKADR
+519 
-524 AKQALGA
+524 AKQALDA
-531 ASGELAKAQ
+531 ASAELTKAKAD
-540 GALAE
+540 LAE
-545 TDGIIA
+545 NDGIIA
-551 KGTEMIQGQMKAR
+551 KGKKMIQRQKEAQAER
-564 AAREMMAEK
+564 DITAEK
-573 IRAQQEE
+573 IRAQQEA
-580 LRKKKE
+580 LGKKKE

-602 MEKKRETA
+602 LEKKRETA
-610 AGRAKAEEALAAIE
+610 AGRAKAEEGLKAIE
-624 AGKAELRQKEGELS
+624 AGKAELRQKEGELK
-638 EKEKALLQGKAAIL
+638 EKEKSLIEGKAAIL
-652 AAKDQLS
+652 AAKDQLR

-665 SKGKSDYA
+665 SAGKTDFA
-673 REKAEGRKKLDAA
+673 REKAQGQKKLDAA
-686 ERELLSGR
+686 ESELLKGR
-694 SDLASARATYE
+694 RDLASARATYE
-705 KKRADAL
+705 TKRADAL

-741 LNEEMRT
+741 VNEEMRT

-785 DDDRTVIGTY
+785 DDDRMVIGTY
-795 KALGYNNGAIAD
+795 KALGYKNGAIAD
-807 KYVRFGTLAAL
+807 KYVRFGTMAAL

-832 SKVIAEAYLASGI
+832 SRVIADAYLASGI
-845 FDQLSMAL
+845 FDHLSMAL
-853 YPGHILFAIL
+853 YPGRIILAIL
-863 IGMVA
+863 TGMVA
-868 TGLVAYVSVHRS
+868 TGLVAYVSVRRS
-880 LKLKTAALLMPK
+880 LQLKTAVLLMPK

-898 RIFLERIKWLWSR
+898 RIFLERMKWLWSR

-959 KQFDQLNRYDHL
+959 KQFDQLNRYDHM

-978 DKEAHEAYKAKIEGD
+978 DKDAHEVYEAKIAED
-993 KHIRAKCSAY
+993 KHIRAKCTAH
-1003 VETLAVG
+1003 VETMDVA

-1023 PEKEKDL
+1023 PQKEKDL

-1035 LRNRKTGAPIPLKGA
+1035 LRNRKTGAGIPLKGA

-1062 EAGGIIEMKNDDDVL
+1062 EAGDVIEIKNDDDL
-1077 YDVPVAAITEGYAG
+1077 SYDVPVAAITEGYAG
-1091 HYLYMDPDTYE
+1091 HYLYMDRDTYE
-1102 EIFKKSYKTNADL
+1102 EIFKKSYKANADL
-1115 IDAAGADVSHYKDY
+1115 IDSAGADVSYYKDY
-1129 DSVVALTGIGDM
+1129 DSVVALTGIGDL

-1147 IAGNINFI
+1147 VAGNINFI

-1206 TGTLTAVG
+1206 TWTLTAVG

-1237 AMLDPKLGLLNYL
+1237 AMLDPSLGLLNYL

-1258 ISLLLMGYFHNKLKT
+1258 ISVLLMGYFHRKLMT

>member
-1 MDARQKDFLREITG
+1 MDARQKDFIREITG

-37 TVTGPIMRRTVADTL
+37 TVTGPIMRRTVANTL

-73 RLIADME
+73 RLIDDME
-80 GVRAK
+80 GVRGK

-113 ILKEGR
+113 VLKEGR
-119 LPREADEILL
+119 LPRETDEILL

-134 GTYKIGDTVV
+134 NTYKLGDTVI
-144 FEKEEDLLDED
+144 FEREEDLLDKD
-155 APPMMEGYS
+155 APPMMERYAFK
-164 YRVVGFATSPIFLDK
+164 VVGFATSPMFLDR

-191 DGFGYVAPLAFKDPT
+191 DGFGYVMPLAFKDPT
-206 ITEVHFLF
+206 MTEVHFLF
-214 DDLKNLAVY
+214 DDLKNLPVY
-223 SEEYKSLNTAHR
+223 SEEYKTLNTAHR
-235 KEFRHRFEDRGD
+235 KEFRHRFKDRGE
-247 ARLDEL
+247 ARLDAL
-253 LADKRKDIDEGEADI
+253 LADKEKDIDEGEADI
-268 REGYDE
+268 KEGYDE

-289 DRGARALRDNRA
+289 DRGASTLRDNRA
-301 KFARGLSQGEKKL
+301 KFTRGLTQGEKKL
-314 AESRDKLNQA
+314 ADSRAKLNQA

-335 GSGEKALLDGKNAV
+335 SSGEKALLDGKNAV
-349 AAAMSDIQGKESEAR
+349 AAAMADIQGKENEAR

-369 ADTAMD
+369 AETAMD
-375 QILKEEAALNA
+375 QILKEEAALNE
-386 AKRKLEAGK
+386 AKRKLEAGTIPEVK
-395 IPDVQFPDLPELP
+395 IPDLPKLP
-408 FSAEEIAKAQENVAA
+408 FSSDEIATAKAGVATA
-423 AKAARPAKEAA
+423 EAARPSKVEE
-434 VKEKTAAVQDAQKAY
+434 VNKKTAAVQKAKQVY
-449 DAAQGAVKAFNMDGV
+449 DGKVASVDVNGIPGQIADLDRQIAELREKLKEEGADAAAIKE
-464 QGKITEL
+464 KIAQAESKKTEL
-471 EQSIAGWEKEKS
+471 Q
-483 NPDADVADLNAKITD
+483 AKLEDPT
-498 AENQKADLKQQLK
+498 
-511 NPDYLAAK
+511 LAS
-519 EKADR
+519 
-524 AKQALGA
+524 AKQALDA
-531 ASGELAKAQ
+531 ASAELTKAKAD
-540 GALAE
+540 LAE
-545 TDGIIA
+545 NDGIIA
-551 KGTEMIQGQMKAR
+551 KGKRMIQRQKEAQAER
-564 AAREMMAEK
+564 DITAEK
-573 IRAQQEE
+573 IRAQQEA
-580 LRKKKE
+580 LGKKKE

-602 MEKKRETA
+602 LEKKRETE
-610 AGRAKAEEALAAIE
+610 AGRAKAEEGLKAIE
-624 AGKAELRQKEGELS
+624 AGKAELRQKEGELK
-638 EKEKALLQGKAAIL
+638 EKEKSLIEGKAAIL
-652 AAKDQLS
+652 AAKDQLR
-659 EGEDQY
+659 EGEDHY
-665 SKGKSDYA
+665 STGKADFA
-673 REKAEGRKKLDAA
+673 REKAQGQKKLDAA
-686 ERELLSGR
+686 ESELLKGR
-694 SDLASARATYE
+694 RDLASARATYE
-705 KKRADAL
+705 TKRADAL

-741 LNEEMRT
+741 VNEEMRT

-785 DDDRTVIGTY
+785 DDDRMVIGTY
-795 KALGYNNGAIAD
+795 KALGYKNGAIAD
-807 KYVRFGTLAAL
+807 KYVRFGTMAAL

-832 SKVIAEAYLASGI
+832 SRVIADAYLASGI
-845 FDQLSMAL
+845 FDHLSMAL
-853 YPGHILFAIL
+853 YPGRIILAIL
-863 IGMVA
+863 TGMVA
-868 TGLVAYVSVHRS
+868 TGLVAYVSVRRS
-880 LKLKTAALLMPK
+880 LQLKTAALLMPK

-898 RIFLERIKWLWSR
+898 RIFLERMKWLWSR

-959 KQFDQLNRYDHL
+959 KQFDQLNRYDHM

-978 DKEAHEAYKAKIEGD
+978 DREAHKAYEAKIAKD
-993 KHIRAKCSAY
+993 KHIRAKCTAH
-1003 VETLAVG
+1003 VETMDVA

-1035 LRNRKTGAPIPLKGA
+1035 LRNRKTGAGIPLKGA

-1062 EAGGIIEMKNDDDVL
+1062 EAGDVIEIKNDDDL
-1077 YDVPVAAITEGYAG
+1077 TYDVPVAAITEGYAG
-1091 HYLYMDPDTYE
+1091 HYLYMDRDTYE
-1102 EIFKKSYKTNADL
+1102 EIFKKSYKANADL
-1115 IDAAGADVSHYKDY
+1115 IDSAGADVSYYKDY
-1129 DSVVALTGIGDM
+1129 DSVVALTGIGDL

-1147 IAGNINFI
+1147 VAGNINFI

-1206 TGTLTAVG
+1206 TWTLTAVG

-1237 AMLDPKLGLLNYL
+1237 AMLDPSLGLLNYL

-1258 ISLLLMGYFHNKLKT
+1258 ISVLLMGYFHRKLMT

>member
-1 MDARQKDFLREITG
+1 MDARQKDFIREITG

-37 TVTGPIMRRTVADTL
+37 TVTGPIMRRTVANTL

-73 RLIADME
+73 RLIDDME
-80 GVRAK
+80 GVRGK

-113 ILKEGR
+113 VLKEGR
-119 LPREADEILL
+119 LPRETDEILL

-134 GTYKIGDTVV
+134 NTYKLGDTVI
-144 FEKEEDLLDED
+144 FEREEDLLDKD
-155 APPMMEGYS
+155 APPMMERYAFK
-164 YRVVGFATSPIFLDK
+164 VVGFATSPMFLDR

-191 DGFGYVAPLAFKDPT
+191 DGFGYVMPLAFKDPT
-206 ITEVHFLF
+206 MTEVHFLF
-214 DDLKNLAVY
+214 DDLKNLPVY
-223 SEEYKSLNTAHR
+223 SEEYKTLNTAHR
-235 KEFRHRFEDRGD
+235 KEFRHRFKDRGE
-247 ARLDEL
+247 ARLDAL
-253 LADKRKDIDEGEADI
+253 LADKEKDIDEGEADI
-268 REGYDE
+268 KEGYDE

-289 DRGARALRDNRA
+289 DRGASTLRDNRA
-301 KFARGLSQGEKKL
+301 KFTRGLTQGEKKL
-314 AESRDKLNQA
+314 ADSRAKLNQA

-335 GSGEKALLDGKNAV
+335 SSGEKALLDGKNAV
-349 AAAMSDIQGKESEAR
+349 AAAMADIQGKENEAR

-369 ADTAMD
+369 AETAMD
-375 QILKEEAALNA
+375 QILKEEAALNE
-386 AKRKLEAGK
+386 AKRKLEAGTIPEVK
-395 IPDVQFPDLPELP
+395 IPDLPKLP
-408 FSAEEIAKAQENVAA
+408 FSSDEIATAKAGVATA
-423 AKAARPAKEAA
+423 EAARPSKVEE
-434 VKEKTAAVQDAQKAY
+434 VNKKTAAVQKAKQVY
-449 DAAQGAVKAFNMDGV
+449 DGKVASVDVNGIPGQIADLDRQIAELREKLKEEGADAAAIKE
-464 QGKITEL
+464 KIAQAESKKTEL
-471 EQSIAGWEKEKS
+471 Q
-483 NPDADVADLNAKITD
+483 AKLEDPT
-498 AENQKADLKQQLK
+498 
-511 NPDYLAAK
+511 LAS
-519 EKADR
+519 
-524 AKQALGA
+524 AKQALDA
-531 ASGELAKAQ
+531 ASAELTKAKAD
-540 GALAE
+540 LAE
-545 TDGIIA
+545 NDGIIA
-551 KGTEMIQGQMKAR
+551 KGKRMIQRQKEAQAER
-564 AAREMMAEK
+564 DITAEK
-573 IRAQQEE
+573 IRAQQEA
-580 LRKKKE
+580 LGKKKE

-602 MEKKRETA
+602 LEKKRETE
-610 AGRAKAEEALAAIE
+610 AGRAKAEEGLKAIE
-624 AGKAELRQKEGELS
+624 AGKAELRQKEGELK
-638 EKEKALLQGKAAIL
+638 EKEKSLIEGKAAIL
-652 AAKDQLS
+652 AAKDQLR
-659 EGEDQY
+659 EGEDHY
-665 SKGKSDYA
+665 STGKADFA
-673 REKAEGRKKLDAA
+673 REKAQGQKKLDAA
-686 ERELLSGR
+686 ESELLKGR
-694 SDLASARATYE
+694 RDLASARATYE
-705 KKRADAL
+705 TKRADAL

-741 LNEEMRT
+741 VNEEMRT

-785 DDDRTVIGTY
+785 DDDRMVIGTY

-807 KYVRFGTLAAL
+807 KYMRFGTLAAL

-832 SKVIAEAYLASGI
+832 SKVIADAYLASGI
-845 FDQLSMAL
+845 FDHLAMGL
-853 YPGHILFAIL
+853 YPGRILLAIL
-863 IGMVA
+863 TGMVA
-868 TGLVAYVSVHRS
+868 TGLVAYVSVRRS
-880 LKLKTAALLMPK
+880 LKLKTAAILMPK

-959 KQFDQLNRYDHL
+959 KQFDVLNRYDHM

-978 DKEAHEAYKAKIEGD
+978 DKDAHKAYKEKIAKD

-1003 VETLAVG
+1003 VETLAVA

-1023 PEKEKDL
+1023 PENEKDL
-1030 KRVVT
+1030 KRVIT
-1035 LRNRKTGAPIPLKGA
+1035 LRNRKTGENIPLKGA

-1062 EAGGIIEMKNDDDVL
+1062 EAGGVIEVKNDDDVL
-1077 YDVPVAAITEGYAG
+1077 YDVPVAAIAEGYAG

-1102 EIFKKSYKTNADL
+1102 AVFKKSYKTNADL
-1115 IDAAGADVSHYKDY
+1115 IDASGADVSYYKDY
-1129 DSVVALTGIGDM
+1129 DSVVALTGIGDL

-1237 AMLDPKLGLLNYL
+1237 AMLDPSLGLLNYL
-1250 LPAAITVV
+1250 LPAVITVV
-1258 ISLLLMGYFHNKLKT
+1258 ISLLLMGFFHGKLKT
-1273 IDMVEALKSVE
+1273 IDMVEALKGVE

>member
-1 MDARQKDFLREITG
+1 MDARQKDFIREITG
-15 HKMRFISLLAL
+15 HKMRFFSLLAL

-73 RLIADME
+73 RLIDDME
-80 GVRAK
+80 GVRGK

-113 ILKEGR
+113 LLKEGR
-119 LPREADEILL
+119 LPREKDEILL

-134 GTYKIGDTVV
+134 STYKLGDTVV

-155 APPMMEGYS
+155 APPMMAGYTFK
-164 YRVVGFATSPIFLDK
+164 VVGFATSPMFLDK
-179 ADKGTTPNGDKI
+179 ADKGTTPKGDKI
-191 DGFGYVAPLAFKDPT
+191 DGFGYVTPLAFQDPT

-214 DDLKNLAVY
+214 DDLKNLPVY
-223 SEEYKSLNTAHR
+223 SEEYKALNTAHR
-235 KEFRHRFEDRGD
+235 KEFRYRFKNRGD
-247 ARLDEL
+247 ARLDAL

-268 REGYDE
+268 KEGYDE
-274 LDRGLEKIDEGERKL
+274 LDRGLEKIDAGKRKL
-289 DRGARALRDNRA
+289 DRGARTLRDNRA

-335 GSGEKALLDGKNAV
+335 SSGEKALLDGKNAV
-349 AAAMSDIQGKESEAR
+349 AAAMADIQSKENEAR

-369 ADTAMD
+369 AETAMD
-375 QILKEEAALNA
+375 QILKEEAALNE
-386 AKRKLEAGK
+386 AKQKLEAGK

-408 FSAEEIAKAQENVAA
+408 FSAAQIAKAQGNVAA
-423 AKAARPAKEAA
+423 AEAARPEKQAA
-434 VKEKTAAVQDAQKAY
+434 VNEKAAAVQDAKQAY
-449 DAAQGAVKAFNMDGV
+449 ETALAAVKAFAMDGV
-464 QGKITEL
+464 QGKIAAL
-471 EQSIAGWEKEKS
+471 EQSIARWEKEKS
-483 NPDADVADLNAKITD
+483 NPDADKTDLDAKIAD
-498 AENQKADLKQQLK
+498 AKNKKAELEQQLK
-511 NPDYLAAK
+511 NSDYLAAK
-519 EKADR
+519 EKADG
-524 AKQALGA
+524 AKQTLNS
-531 ASGELAKAQ
+531 ASDELAKAKA
-540 GALAE
+540 ALAK
-545 TDGIIA
+545 TDGTIA
-551 KGTEMIQGQMKAR
+551 EGRSMIRRQQEAQV
-564 AAREMMAEK
+564 AREVTAEK
-573 IRAQQEE
+573 IRAQQEL

-602 MEKKRETA
+602 LQKKRETA
-610 AGRAKAEEALAAIE
+610 AGRAKADEGLKAIE
-624 AGKAELRQKEGELS
+624 AGKAELRQKEGELK
-638 EKEKALLQGKAAIL
+638 EKEKSLLEGKAAIL

-665 SKGKSDYA
+665 KKGTSDFA
-673 REKAEGRKKLDAA
+673 REKADGQKKLDSA
-686 ERELLSGR
+686 EKELLRGR

-705 KKRADAL
+705 KKRADGL

-741 LNEEMRT
+741 VNEEMRT

-785 DDDRTVIGTY
+785 DDDRMVIGTY

-818 LGGIPGAFLGNFLL
+818 LGGVPGAFLGNFLL
-832 SKVIAEAYLASGI
+832 SKVIADAYLASGI
-845 FDQLSMAL
+845 FDHLAMGL
-853 YPGHILFAIL
+853 YPGRILLAIL
-863 IGMVA
+863 TGMVA
-868 TGLVAYVSVHRS
+868 TGLVAYVSVRRS

-959 KQFDQLNRYDHL
+959 KQFDVLNRYDHM

-978 DKEAHEAYKAKIEGD
+978 DKDAHKAYKEKIAKD
-993 KHIRAKCSAY
+993 KNIRAKCSAY
-1003 VETLAVG
+1003 VETLTVA

-1023 PEKEKDL
+1023 PENEKDL
-1030 KRVVT
+1030 KRVIT
-1035 LRNRKTGAPIPLKGA
+1035 LRNRKTGENIPLKGA

-1062 EAGGIIEMKNDDDVL
+1062 EAGGVIEVKNDDDVL
-1077 YDVPVAAITEGYAG
+1077 YDVPVAAIAEGYAG

-1102 EIFKKSYKTNADL
+1102 AVFKKSYKTNADL
-1115 IDAAGADVSHYKDY
+1115 IDASGADVSYYKDY
-1129 DSVVALTGIGDM
+1129 DSVVALTGIGDL

-1237 AMLDPKLGLLNYL
+1237 AMLDPSLGLLNYL
-1250 LPAAITVV
+1250 LPAVITVV
-1258 ISLLLMGYFHNKLKT
+1258 ISLLLMGFFHRKLKT
-1273 IDMVEALKSVE
+1273 IDMVEALKGVE

>member
-1 MDARQKDFLREITG
+1 MDARQKDFIREITG

-73 RLIADME
+73 RLIDDME
-80 GVRAK
+80 GVRGK

-113 ILKEGR
+113 LLTEGR
-119 LPREADEILL
+119 LPREKDEILL

-134 GTYKIGDTVV
+134 DTYKLGDTVI

-155 APPMMEGYS
+155 APPMMAGYT
-164 YRVVGFATSPIFLDK
+164 YKVVGFATSPVFLDK
-179 ADKGTTPNGDKI
+179 SDKGTTPKGDKI
-191 DGFGYVAPLAFKDPT
+191 DGFGYVVPLAFQDPT

-214 DDLKNLAVY
+214 DDLKNLPVY
-223 SEEYKSLNTAHR
+223 SEEYKALNTAHR
-235 KEFRHRFEDRGD
+235 KEFRHRFKNRGD
-247 ARLDEL
+247 ERLDAL

-268 REGYDE
+268 KEGYDE
-274 LDRGLEKIDEGERKL
+274 LDRGLEKIDAGKRKL
-289 DRGARALRDNRA
+289 DRGTRALRDNRA

-335 GSGEKALLDGKNAV
+335 SSGEKALLDGKNAI

-364 GGIAR
+364 GGMAR

-375 QILKEEAALNA
+375 QILKEEAALNE

-395 IPDVQFPDLPELP
+395 IPDMPNVNLPELP
-408 FSAEEIAKAQENVAA
+408 FSAAQIADAQGKVAA
-423 AKAARPAKEAA
+423 AKAARREKQAA
-434 VKEKTAAVQDAQKAY
+434 VNEKAAAVQAAQQAY
-449 DAAQGAVKAFNMDGV
+449 DAKASSIDVTGIS
-464 QGKITEL
+464 GKIAAL
-471 EQSIAGWEKEKS
+471 DNQL
-483 NPDADVADLNAKITD
+483 ADLNQQL
-498 AENQKADLKQQLK
+498 QKATEEGADTKEIQAQISQKKSERDALQAQLK
-511 NPDYLAAK
+511 DPALAS
-519 EKADR
+519 
-524 AKQALGA
+524 AKQALDT
-531 ASGELAKAQ
+531 ASAELTKAKA
-540 GALAE
+540 ALAE
-545 TDGIIA
+545 TDGTIA
-551 KGTEMIQGQMKAR
+551 KYTEMIQGQMKVQ
-564 AAREMMAEK
+564 AAREMTAEK
-573 IRAQQEE
+573 IRAQQEL

-638 EKEKALLQGKAAIL
+638 EKEKSLLEGKAAIL

-665 SKGKSDYA
+665 KKGTSDFA
-673 REKAEGRKKLDAA
+673 REKADGQKKLDSA
-686 ERELLSGR
+686 EKELLRGR

-705 KKRADAL
+705 KKRADAI

-741 LNEEMRT
+741 INEEMRT

-785 DDDRTVIGTY
+785 DDDRMVIGTY

-832 SKVIAEAYLASGI
+832 SKVIADAYLASGI
-845 FDQLSMAL
+845 FDHLAMGL
-853 YPGHILFAIL
+853 YPGRILLAIL
-863 IGMVA
+863 TGMVA
-868 TGLVAYVSVHRS
+868 TGLVAYVSVRRS

-959 KQFDQLNRYDHL
+959 KQFDVLNRYDHM

-978 DKEAHEAYKAKIEGD
+978 NKDAHKAYKEKIAKD

-1003 VETLAVG
+1003 VETLAVA

-1023 PEKEKDL
+1023 PENEKDL
-1030 KRVVT
+1030 KRVIT
-1035 LRNRKTGAPIPLKGA
+1035 LRNRKTGENIPLKGA

-1062 EAGGIIEMKNDDDVL
+1062 EAGGVIEVKNDDDVL
-1077 YDVPVAAITEGYAG
+1077 YDVPVAAIAEGYAG

-1102 EIFKKSYKTNADL
+1102 SVFKKSYKTNADL
-1115 IDAAGADVSHYKDY
+1115 IDASGADVSYYKDY
-1129 DSVVALTGIGDM
+1129 DSVVALTGIGDS

-1237 AMLDPKLGLLNYL
+1237 AMLDPTLGLLNYL
-1250 LPAAITVV
+1250 LPAVITVV
-1258 ISLLLMGYFHNKLKT
+1258 ISVLLMGYFHRKLKT
-1273 IDMVEALKSVE
+1273 IDMVEALKGVE

>member
-1 MDARQKDFLREITG
+1 MDARQKDFIREITG

-73 RLIADME
+73 RLIDDME
-80 GVRAK
+80 GVRGK

-113 ILKEGR
+113 LLTEGR
-119 LPREADEILL
+119 LPREKDEILL

-134 GTYKIGDTVV
+134 DTYKLGDTVI

-155 APPMMEGYS
+155 APPMMAGYT
-164 YRVVGFATSPIFLDK
+164 YKVVGFATSPVFLDK
-179 ADKGTTPNGDKI
+179 SDKGTTPKGDKI
-191 DGFGYVAPLAFKDPT
+191 DGFGYVVPLAFQDPT

-214 DDLKNLAVY
+214 DDLKNLPVY
-223 SEEYKSLNTAHR
+223 SEEYKALNTAHR
-235 KEFRHRFEDRGD
+235 KEFRHRFKNRGD
-247 ARLDEL
+247 ERLDAL

-268 REGYDE
+268 KEGYDE
-274 LDRGLEKIDEGERKL
+274 LDRGLEKIDAGKRKL
-289 DRGARALRDNRA
+289 DRGTRALRDNRA

-335 GSGEKALLDGKNAV
+335 SSGEKALLDGKNAI

-364 GGIAR
+364 GGMAR

-375 QILKEEAALNA
+375 QILKEEAALNE

-395 IPDVQFPDLPELP
+395 IPDMPNVNLPELP
-408 FSAEEIAKAQENVAA
+408 FSAAQIADAQGKVAA
-423 AKAARPAKEAA
+423 AKAARREKQAA
-434 VKEKTAAVQDAQKAY
+434 VNEKAAAVQAAQQAY
-449 DAAQGAVKAFNMDGV
+449 DAKASSIDVTGIS
-464 QGKITEL
+464 GKIAAL
-471 EQSIAGWEKEKS
+471 DNQL
-483 NPDADVADLNAKITD
+483 ADLNQQL
-498 AENQKADLKQQLK
+498 QKATEEGADTKEIQAQISQKKSERDALQAQLK
-511 NPDYLAAK
+511 DPALAS
-519 EKADR
+519 
-524 AKQALGA
+524 AKQALDT
-531 ASGELAKAQ
+531 ASAELTKAKA
-540 GALAE
+540 ALAE
-545 TDGIIA
+545 TDGTIA
-551 KGTEMIQGQMKAR
+551 KYTEMIQGQMKVQ
-564 AAREMMAEK
+564 AAREMTAEK
-573 IRAQQEE
+573 IRAQQEL

-638 EKEKALLQGKAAIL
+638 EKEKSLLEGKAAIL

-665 SKGKSDYA
+665 KKGTSDFA
-673 REKAEGRKKLDAA
+673 REKADGQKKLDSA
-686 ERELLSGR
+686 EKELLRGR

-705 KKRADAL
+705 KKRADAI

-741 LNEEMRT
+741 INEEMRT

-785 DDDRTVIGTY
+785 DDDRMVIGTY

-832 SKVIAEAYLASGI
+832 SKVIADAYLASGI
-845 FDQLSMAL
+845 FDHLAMGL
-853 YPGHILFAIL
+853 YPGRILLAIL
-863 IGMVA
+863 TGMVA
-868 TGLVAYVSVHRS
+868 TGLVAYVSVRRS

-959 KQFDQLNRYDHL
+959 KQFDVLNRYDHM

-978 DKEAHEAYKAKIEGD
+978 NKDAHKAYKEKIAKD
-993 KHIRAKCSAY
+993 KHSRAKCSAY
-1003 VETLAVG
+1003 VETLAVA

-1023 PEKEKDL
+1023 PENEKDL
-1030 KRVVT
+1030 KRVIT
-1035 LRNRKTGAPIPLKGA
+1035 LRNRKTGENIPLKGA

-1062 EAGGIIEMKNDDDVL
+1062 EAGGVIEVKNDDDVL
-1077 YDVPVAAITEGYAG
+1077 YDVPVAAIAEGYAG

-1102 EIFKKSYKTNADL
+1102 AVFKKSYKTNADL
-1115 IDAAGADVSHYKDY
+1115 IDASGADVSYYKDY
-1129 DSVVALTGIGDM
+1129 DSVVALTGIGDL

-1237 AMLDPKLGLLNYL
+1237 AMLDPTLGLLNYL
-1250 LPAAITVV
+1250 LPAVITVV
-1258 ISLLLMGYFHNKLKT
+1258 ISVLLMGYFHRKLKT
-1273 IDMVEALKSVE
+1273 IDMVEALKGVE